1 MKKNR
6 LLVVFAA
13 LLNVLGM
20 WADGANLKLHFNFE
34 NATGGNV
41 KEVISG
47 GNIVGTLMNNAKVE
61 TMGKYHVLNLGSE
74 NGYFDMGEGT
84 GKVLAGC
91 SDFSISMYYYVNA
104 TQDITGLGNFLFT
117 FSNNPACTQTEGCYY
132 FYTLNTQRVGSSAA
146 GYGSE
151 KSVNA
156 TQVSPKG
163 NWVNVVYVQKGTEG
177 TLYVNGQKKASA
189 TSNKISEIFGTE
201 APKYNWIGRSPF
213 DNDVYL
219 KNTKVAD
226 IRIYDGALTGSEV
239 TQLALAA
246 DDYDNE
252 FRHGT
257 QGNLTTLNTTLKEA
271 STLING
277 DISIYTA
284 DAVAMLSDTYELIKA
299 KSEKE
304 TLSQFVIDEYV
315 ADLKAAIQNVKATQ
329 GMIFTDTELMP
340 AYDSS
345 RGFRH
350 PGGLHTNADFER
362 IKAQLAA
369 GNEKVTKAYN
379 ILKNAEFAQPT
390 CATWPVETIIR
401 GGSSG
406 QNYINA
412 ARGATIAYQNALRW
426 KIEGNEACAKH
437 AVDVLMAWANTC
449 KGIGG
454 DSNFALAGGLYGYE
468 FAQAAELMRD
478 YEGWKAKDFETF
490 KRWMLDLWYPTIMRF
505 QRSRNDTWRNWR
517 YDATHGGQRPGHYWS
532 NWGLCNTLALMS
544 VGILCND
551 VFIYNQ
557 AMSYYK
563 YDQAELAKANYPWPW
578 APENTET
585 DKYNG
590 GLNEYIDNLVP
601 HVAEYAGETGAYGKV
616 GQMQETG
623 RDQGHAQMAAGL
635 AVDICQ
641 TAWNQGDDL
650 YSYHDNR
657 IAAGLEFQAAYNFD
671 GRDDLPWV
679 NYHYTDCHSAWHQ
692 AWVQGGPNGGSR
704 GEMRPYWARVIG
716 HYEGVKG
723 VKMPFSE
730 IALEKMGIDGGPT
743 GAVSGPY
750 DHMGYSVLTCT
761 YDGIAD
767 EQHRPTLLTP
777 KMEYDGKIIDH
788 NELGG
793 LENNY
798 IINVNTALPKGKTV
812 KLMPQLPEGVVDTG
826 NWSWNTGE
834 TTKDITVTTDK
845 SFIYRATYT
854 NENGIKSEQMF
865 SIAVNADCTP
875 TTISSSIYCNDTWVG
890 ATEAVVPCGSNVTLN
905 VAGASGW
912 GDGKWSTG
920 QTGTS
925 ITLSSLISDKEIKG
939 QFINQGGLAQ
949 TITFRIHVKGLQPCA
964 LLNNRLVS
972 DSLDLIVN
980 QGDALVLYANAPEN
994 IVNVKYTWSNGTEGK
1009 YLDLTE
1015 GLTSGDYTL
1024 YITGENFDQKLTYHV
1039 MVMNE
1044 NYVVL
1049 EAGKYAIYDVENDAY
1064 LTYKNQGETMPS
1076 FTPLVKED
1084 GHYDASQVWIAEV
1097 KGATTK
1103 TPKYNFSCLI
1113 GGNTPYLN
1121 ATKMAKKAYFPYYI
1135 RGLIGSDHVAVR
1147 TLTKEEY
1154 WKANENGVLE
1164 TKGTAGLTQFPFVF
1178 IPVKD
1183 EELPTG
1189 ITNIGVSEKG
1199 ENINTQYY
1207 TVSGV
1212 QTNGKTKGVYIQKS
1226 TDNTGKVIIK
1236 KVIKR

>member
-1 MKKNR
+1 MKRFR
-6 LLVVFAA
+6 LLLMFVA
-13 LLNVLGM
+13 LLNALGI
-20 WADGANLKLHFNFE
+20 WAEEANLKLHFNFE
-34 NATGGNV
+34 NATGNAV
-41 KEVISG
+41 PEAVSG
-47 GNIVGTLMNNAKVE
+47 GTLKGTLQNNAKVE
-61 TMGKYHVLNLGSE
+61 KMGKYHVLNLGSA
-74 NGYFDMGEGT
+74 NGYFDMGAGA
-84 GKVLAGC
+84 GKVIAGC
-91 SDFSISMYYYVNA
+91 TNFTISMYYYVNA
-104 TQDITGLGNFLFT
+104 NQDISGLGNFLFT
-117 FSNNPACTQTEGCYY
+117 FSTQETCSSDAGCYY
-132 FYTLNTQRVGSSAA
+132 FYALNTQRFAASQA

-151 KSVNA
+151 SSVNA
-156 TQVSPKG
+156 NVVSAKG
-163 NWVNVVYVQKGTEG
+163 RWVSVVYVLDGSNG
-177 TLYVNGQKKASA
+177 TLYVDGQKMLTAPMPKGNE
-189 TSNKISEIFGTE
+189 TFSNT
-201 APKYNWIGRSPF
+201 APVYNWIGRSPF
-213 DNDVYL
+213 AGDAYL
-219 KNTKVAD
+219 ANTKVAD
-226 IRIYDGALTGSEV
+226 IRIYDKALTGGEV
-239 TQLALAA
+239 TRLALTA

-257 QGNLTTLNTTLKEA
+257 QGNLTKLNTTLEEA
-271 STLING
+271 STIIKG

-284 DAVAMLSDTYELIKA
+284 DAVAILSDTYEFIKA

-304 TLSQFVIDEYV
+304 TLSQFMIDEYV
-315 ADLKAAIQNVKATQ
+315 EVLKTTIQNVKATE
-329 GMIFTDTELMP
+329 GLVFTDTELMP
-340 AYDSS
+340 AYDSN

-390 CATWPVETIIR
+390 CATWPVENIIR
-401 GGSSG
+401 GGGSS

-437 AVDVLMAWANTC
+437 AVDVLMAWTNTC

-517 YDATHGGQRPGHYWS
+517 YDASHGGQRPGHYWS

-544 VGILCND
+544 VGILCDD

-671 GRDDLPWV
+671 GREDLPWA

-692 AWVQGGPNGGSR
+692 AWVQEGPNGGSR
-704 GEMRPYWARVIG
+704 GEIRPYWARVIG

-826 NWSWNTGE
+826 KWNWNTGE

-845 SFIYRATYT
+845 SFIYRAIYT

-875 TTISSSIYCNDTWVG
+875 TTVSSSIYSNDTWVG
-890 ATEAVVPCGSNVTLN
+890 TTEATVPCGSNVTLN

-964 LLNNRLVS
+964 LLNNRLVT
-972 DSLDLIVN
+972 DSLSLTAN
-980 QGDALVLYANAPEN
+980 SNDALVLYAKVPST
-994 IVNVKYTWSNGTEGK
+994 IVNAKYEWSNGCTSK
-1009 YLDLTE
+1009 YLDLGE
-1015 GLTSGDYTL
+1015 GLKSGDYTL
-1024 YITGENFDQKLTYHV
+1024 RVTGEGFDESMTFHV
-1039 MVMNE
+1039 LVIDEKFVN
-1044 NYVVL
+1044 L
-1049 EAGKYAIYDVENDAY
+1049 SAGNYAIHDWENDTY
-1064 LTYKNQGETMPS
+1064 LTYEEGMTMPKFES
-1076 FTPLVKED
+1076 LKGEID
-1084 GHYDASQVWIAEV
+1084 KYDNTQVWKVEPKVSSAYV
-1097 KGATTK
+1097 
-1103 TPKYNFSCLI
+1103 KYNFISLV
-1113 GGNTPYLN
+1113 GGSTPYLN
-1121 ATKMAKKAYFPYYI
+1121 ATKMQAKAYQPFYI
-1135 RGLIGSDHVAVR
+1135 RGLIGSNHVAIR
-1147 TLTKEEY
+1147 TLKKEEY
-1154 WKANENGVLE
+1154 WKVSEQGELN
-1164 TKGTAGLTQFPFVF
+1164 TKGQSGLSVFPFEF
-1178 IPVKD
+1178 IPVK
-1183 EELPTG
+1183 EG
-1189 ITNIGVSEKG
+1189 QITNGIQDIMDDMNAENVEYFTVAGV
-1199 ENINTQYY
+1199 
-1207 TVSGV
+1207 
-1212 QTNGKTKGVYIQKS
+1212 KTDAKAPGVYLKKYTTRS
-1226 TDNTGKVIIK
+1226 GKVVTK
-1236 KVIKR
+1236 KYSK

>member
-1 MKKNR
+1 MKRFR
-6 LLVVFAA
+6 LLLMFVA
-13 LLNVLGM
+13 LLNALGI
-20 WADGANLKLHFNFE
+20 WAEEANLKLHFNFE
-34 NATGGNV
+34 NATGNAV
-41 KEVISG
+41 PEAVSG
-47 GNIVGTLMNNAKVE
+47 GTLKGTLQNNAKVE
-61 TMGKYHVLNLGSE
+61 KMGKYHVLNLGSA
-74 NGYFDMGEGT
+74 NGYFDMGADA
-84 GKVLAGC
+84 GKVMAEC
-91 SDFSISMYYYVNA
+91 TNFTISMYYYVNA
-104 TQDITGLGNFLFT
+104 SQDISGLGNFLFT
-117 FSNNPACTQTEGCYY
+117 FSTQETCSSDAGCYY
-132 FYTLNTQRVGSSAA
+132 FYALNTQRFAASQA

-151 KSVNA
+151 SSVNA
-156 TQVSPKG
+156 NVVSAKG
-163 NWVNVVYVQKGTEG
+163 RWVSVVYVLDGSNG
-177 TLYVNGQKKASA
+177 TLYVDGQKMLTAPMPKGNE
-189 TSNKISEIFGTE
+189 TFSNT
-201 APKYNWIGRSPF
+201 APVYNWIGRSPF
-213 DNDVYL
+213 AGDAYL
-219 KNTKVAD
+219 ANTKVAD
-226 IRIYDGALTGSEV
+226 IRIYDKALTGGEV
-239 TQLALAA
+239 TRLALTA

-257 QGNLTTLNTTLKEA
+257 QGDLTKLNTTLEEA
-271 STLING
+271 STIIKG

-284 DAVAMLSDTYELIKA
+284 DAVAILSDTYEFIKA

-304 TLSQFVIDEYV
+304 TLSQFMIDEYV
-315 ADLKAAIQNVKATQ
+315 EVLKTTIQNVKATE
-329 GMIFTDTELMP
+329 GLVFTDTELMP
-340 AYDSS
+340 AYDSN

-390 CATWPVETIIR
+390 CATWPVENIIR
-401 GGSSG
+401 GGGSG

-517 YDATHGGQRPGHYWS
+517 YDASHGGQRPGHYWS

-544 VGILCND
+544 VGILCDD

-671 GRDDLPWV
+671 GREDLPWA

-692 AWVQGGPNGGSR
+692 AWVQEGPNGGSR
-704 GEMRPYWARVIG
+704 GEIRPYWARVIG

-826 NWSWNTGE
+826 KWNWNTGE

-845 SFIYRATYT
+845 SFIYRAIYT

-875 TTISSSIYCNDTWVG
+875 TTVSSSIYSNDTWVG
-890 ATEAVVPCGSNVTLN
+890 TTEATVPCGSNVTLN

-964 LLNNRLVS
+964 LLNNRLVT
-972 DSLDLIVN
+972 DSLSLTAN
-980 QGDALVLYANAPEN
+980 SNDALVLYAKVPST
-994 IVNVKYTWSNGTEGK
+994 IVNAKYEWSNGCTSK
-1009 YLDLTE
+1009 YLDLGE
-1015 GLTSGDYTL
+1015 GLESGDYTL
-1024 YITGENFDQKLTYHV
+1024 RVTGEGFDESMTFHV
-1039 MVMNE
+1039 LVIDEKFVN
-1044 NYVVL
+1044 L
-1049 EAGKYAIYDVENDAY
+1049 SAGNYAIHDWENDTY
-1064 LTYKNQGETMPS
+1064 LTYEEGMTMPKFES
-1076 FTPLVKED
+1076 LKGEID
-1084 GHYDASQVWIAEV
+1084 KYDNTQVWKVEPKVSSAYV
-1097 KGATTK
+1097 
-1103 TPKYNFSCLI
+1103 KYNFISLL
-1113 GGNTPYLN
+1113 GGSTPYLN
-1121 ATKMAKKAYFPYYI
+1121 ATKMQAKAYQPFYI
-1135 RGLIGSDHVAVR
+1135 RGLIGSNHVAIR
-1147 TLTKEEY
+1147 TLKKEEY
-1154 WKANENGVLE
+1154 WKVSEQGELD
-1164 TKGTAGLTQFPFVF
+1164 TKGQSGLSVFPFEF
-1178 IPVKD
+1178 IPVK
-1183 EELPTG
+1183 EG
-1189 ITNIGVSEKG
+1189 QITNGIQDVMDDMNAENVEYFTVAGV
-1199 ENINTQYY
+1199 
-1207 TVSGV
+1207 
-1212 QTNGKTKGVYIQKS
+1212 KTDAKAPGVYLKKYTTRS
-1226 TDNTGKVIIK
+1226 GKVVTK
-1236 KVIKR
+1236 KYSK

>member
-1 MKKNR
+1 MKRFR
-6 LLVVFAA
+6 LLLMFVA
-13 LLNVLGM
+13 LLNALGI
-20 WADGANLKLHFNFE
+20 WAEEANLKLHFNFE
-34 NATGGNV
+34 NATGNAV
-41 KEVISG
+41 PEAVSG
-47 GNIVGTLMNNAKVE
+47 GTLKGTLQNNAKVE
-61 TMGKYHVLNLGSE
+61 KMGKYHVLNLGSA
-74 NGYFDMGEGT
+74 NGYFDMGAGA
-84 GKVLAGC
+84 GKVMAGC
-91 SDFSISMYYYVNA
+91 TNFTISMYYYVNA
-104 TQDITGLGNFLFT
+104 NQDISGLGNFLFT
-117 FSNNPACTQTEGCYY
+117 FSTQETCSSDAGCYY
-132 FYTLNTQRVGSSAA
+132 FYALNSQRFAASQA

-151 KSVNA
+151 SSVNA
-156 TQVSPKG
+156 NVVSAKG
-163 NWVNVVYVQKGTEG
+163 HWVSVVYVLDGSNG
-177 TLYVNGQKKASA
+177 TLYVDGQKMLTAPMPKGNE
-189 TSNKISEIFGTE
+189 TFSNT
-201 APKYNWIGRSPF
+201 APVYNWIGRSPF
-213 DNDVYL
+213 AGDAYL
-219 KNTKVAD
+219 ANTKVAD
-226 IRIYDGALTGSEV
+226 IRIYDKALTGGEV
-239 TQLALAA
+239 TRLALTA

-257 QGNLTTLNTTLKEA
+257 QGDLTKLNTTLEEA
-271 STLING
+271 STIIKG

-284 DAVAMLSDTYELIKA
+284 DAVAILSNTYEFIKA

-304 TLSQFVIDEYV
+304 TLSQFMIDEYV
-315 ADLKAAIQNVKATQ
+315 EVLKTTIQNVKATE
-329 GMIFTDTELMP
+329 GLVFTDTELMP
-340 AYDSS
+340 AYDSN

-390 CATWPVETIIR
+390 CATWPVENIIR
-401 GGSSG
+401 GGGSS

-437 AVDVLMAWANTC
+437 AVDVLMAWTNTC

-517 YDATHGGQRPGHYWS
+517 YDASHGGQRPGHYWS

-544 VGILCND
+544 VGILCDD

-671 GRDDLPWV
+671 GREDLPWA

-692 AWVQGGPNGGSR
+692 AWVQEGPNGGSR
-704 GEMRPYWARVIG
+704 GEIRPYWARVIG

-826 NWSWNTGE
+826 KWNWNTGE

-845 SFIYRATYT
+845 SFIYRAIYT

-875 TTISSSIYCNDTWVG
+875 TTVSSSIYSNDTWVG
-890 ATEAVVPCGSNVTLN
+890 TTEATVPCGSNVTLN

-964 LLNNRLVS
+964 LLNNRLVT
-972 DSLDLIVN
+972 DSLSLTAN
-980 QGDALVLYANAPEN
+980 SNDALVLYAKVPST
-994 IVNVKYTWSNGTEGK
+994 IVNAKYEWSNGCTSK
-1009 YLDLTE
+1009 YLDLGE
-1015 GLTSGDYTL
+1015 GLKSGDYTL
-1024 YITGENFDQKLTYHV
+1024 RVTGEGFDESMTFHV
-1039 MVMNE
+1039 LVIDEKFVN
-1044 NYVVL
+1044 L
-1049 EAGKYAIYDVENDAY
+1049 SAGNYAIHDWENDTY
-1064 LTYKNQGETMPS
+1064 LTYEEGMTMPKFES
-1076 FTPLVKED
+1076 LKGEID
-1084 GHYDASQVWIAEV
+1084 KYDNTQVWKVEPKVSSAYV
-1097 KGATTK
+1097 
-1103 TPKYNFSCLI
+1103 KYNFISLV
-1113 GGNTPYLN
+1113 GGSTPYLN
-1121 ATKMAKKAYFPYYI
+1121 ATKMQAKAYQPFYI
-1135 RGLIGSDHVAVR
+1135 RGLIGSNHVAIR
-1147 TLTKEEY
+1147 TLKKEEY
-1154 WKANENGVLE
+1154 WKVSEQGELN
-1164 TKGTAGLTQFPFVF
+1164 TKGQSGLSVFPFEF
-1178 IPVKD
+1178 IPVK
-1183 EELPTG
+1183 EG
-1189 ITNIGVSEKG
+1189 QITNGIQDIMDDMNAENVEYFTVAGV
-1199 ENINTQYY
+1199 
-1207 TVSGV
+1207 
-1212 QTNGKTKGVYIQKS
+1212 KTDAKAPGVYLKKYTTRS
-1226 TDNTGKVIIK
+1226 GKVVTK
-1236 KVIKR
+1236 KYSK

>member
-1 MKKNR
+1 MKRFR
-6 LLVVFAA
+6 LLLMFVA
-13 LLNVLGM
+13 LFNALGI
-20 WADGANLKLHFNFE
+20 WAEEANLKLHFDFE
-34 NATGGNV
+34 NATGNAV
-41 KEVISG
+41 PEAVSG
-47 GNIVGTLMNNAKVE
+47 GTLKGTLRNNAKVE
-61 TMGKYHVLNLGSE
+61 KMGKYHVLNLGSA
-74 NGYFDMGEGT
+74 NGYFDMGAGA
-84 GKVLAGC
+84 GKVMAGC
-91 SDFSISMYYYVNA
+91 TNFTISMYYYVNA
-104 TQDITGLGNFLFT
+104 NQNISGLGNFLFT
-117 FSNNPACTQTEGCYY
+117 FSTQETCSSSAGCYY
-132 FYTLNTQRVGSSAA
+132 FYTLNSQRFAASQA
-146 GYGSE
+146 GYGAERST
-151 KSVNA
+151 NA
-156 TQVSPKG
+156 NVVSTKG
-163 NWVNVVYVQKGTEG
+163 RWVSVVYVLDGNNG
-177 TLYVNGQKKASA
+177 TLYVDGQKLL
-189 TSNKISEIFGTE
+189 T
-201 APKYNWIGRSPF
+201 APMPKGNETFSDTAPIYNWIGRSPF
-213 DNDVYL
+213 AGDAYL
-219 KNTKVAD
+219 ANTMVAD
-226 IRIYDGALTGSEV
+226 IRIYDKALTGGEV
-239 TQLALAA
+239 TRLALTA

-257 QGNLTTLNTTLKEA
+257 QGDLTKLNTTLEEA
-271 STLING
+271 STIIKG

-284 DAVAMLSDTYELIKA
+284 DAVAILSDTYEFIKA

-304 TLSQFVIDEYV
+304 TLSQFMIDEYV
-315 ADLKAAIQNVKATQ
+315 EVLKTTIQNVKATE
-329 GMIFTDTELMP
+329 GLVFTDTELMP
-340 AYDSS
+340 AYDSN

-401 GGSSG
+401 GGGSG

-517 YDATHGGQRPGHYWS
+517 YDASHGGQRPGHYWS

-544 VGILCND
+544 VGILCDD

-671 GRDDLPWV
+671 GRENLPWA

-692 AWVQGGPNGGSR
+692 AWVQEGPNGGSR
-704 GEMRPYWARVIG
+704 GEIRPYWARVIG

-826 NWSWNTGE
+826 KWNWNTGE

-845 SFIYRATYT
+845 SFIYRAIYT

-875 TTISSSIYCNDTWVG
+875 TTVSSSIYSNDTWVG
-890 ATEAVVPCGSNVTLN
+890 TTEATVPCGSNVTLN

-964 LLNNRLVS
+964 LLNNRLVT
-972 DSLDLIVN
+972 DSLSLTAN
-980 QGDALVLYANAPEN
+980 SNDALVLYAKVPST
-994 IVNVKYTWSNGTEGK
+994 IVNAKYEWSNGCTSK
-1009 YLDLTE
+1009 YLDLGE
-1015 GLTSGDYTL
+1015 GLESGDYTL
-1024 YITGENFDQKLTYHV
+1024 RVTGEGFDESMTFHV
-1039 MVMNE
+1039 LVIDEKFVN
-1044 NYVVL
+1044 L
-1049 EAGKYAIYDVENDAY
+1049 SAGNYAIHDWENDTY
-1064 LTYKNQGETMPS
+1064 LTYEEGMTKPKFESLRGEID
-1076 FTPLVKED
+1076 K
-1084 GHYDASQVWIAEV
+1084 YDNTQVWKVEPKVSSAYV
-1097 KGATTK
+1097 
-1103 TPKYNFSCLI
+1103 KYNFISLV
-1113 GGNTPYLN
+1113 GGSTPYLN
-1121 ATKMAKKAYFPYYI
+1121 ATKMQAKAYQPFYI
-1135 RGLIGSDHVAVR
+1135 RGLIGSNHVAIR
-1147 TLTKEEY
+1147 TLKKEEY
-1154 WKANENGVLE
+1154 WKVNEQGELN
-1164 TKGTAGLTQFPFVF
+1164 TKGQSGLSVFPFEF
-1178 IPVKD
+1178 IPVK
-1183 EELPTG
+1183 EG
-1189 ITNIGVSEKG
+1189 QITNGIQDVMDDMNAENVEYFTVAGV
-1199 ENINTQYY
+1199 
-1207 TVSGV
+1207 
-1212 QTNGKTKGVYIQKS
+1212 KTDAKAPGVYLKKYTTRS
-1226 TDNTGKVIIK
+1226 GKVVTQK
-1236 KVIKR
+1236 YSK

>member
-1 MKKNR
+1 MKRFR
-6 LLVVFAA
+6 LLLMFVA
-13 LLNVLGM
+13 LLNALGI
-20 WADGANLKLHFNFE
+20 WAEEANLKLHFNFE
-34 NATGGNV
+34 NATGNAV
-41 KEVISG
+41 PEAVSG
-47 GNIVGTLMNNAKVE
+47 GTLKGTLQNNAKVE
-61 TMGKYHVLNLGSE
+61 KMGKYHVLNLGSA
-74 NGYFDMGEGT
+74 NGYFDMGAGA
-84 GKVLAGC
+84 GKVIAGC
-91 SDFSISMYYYVNA
+91 TNFTISMYYYVNA
-104 TQDITGLGNFLFT
+104 NQDISGLGNFLFT
-117 FSNNPACTQTEGCYY
+117 FSTQETCSSDAGCYY
-132 FYTLNTQRVGSSAA
+132 FYALNTQRFAASQA

-151 KSVNA
+151 SSVNA
-156 TQVSPKG
+156 NVVSAKG
-163 NWVNVVYVQKGTEG
+163 RWVSVVYVLDGNNG
-177 TLYVNGQKKASA
+177 TLYVDGQKMLTAPMPKGNE
-189 TSNKISEIFGTE
+189 TFSNT
-201 APKYNWIGRSPF
+201 APVYNWIGRSPF
-213 DNDVYL
+213 AGDAYL
-219 KNTKVAD
+219 ANTKVAD
-226 IRIYDGALTGSEV
+226 IRIYDKALTGGEV
-239 TQLALAA
+239 TRLALTA

-257 QGNLTTLNTTLKEA
+257 QGNLTKLNTTLEEA
-271 STLING
+271 STIIKG

-284 DAVAMLSDTYELIKA
+284 DAVAILSNTYEFIKA

-304 TLSQFVIDEYV
+304 TLSQFMIDEYV
-315 ADLKAAIQNVKATQ
+315 EVLKTTIQNVKATE
-329 GMIFTDTELMP
+329 GLVFTDTELMP
-340 AYDSS
+340 AYDSN

-401 GGSSG
+401 GGGSG

-517 YDATHGGQRPGHYWS
+517 YDASHGGQRPGHYWS

-544 VGILCND
+544 VGILCDD

-671 GRDDLPWV
+671 GREDLPWA

-692 AWVQGGPNGGSR
+692 AWVQEGPNGGSR
-704 GEMRPYWARVIG
+704 GEIRPYWARVIG

-826 NWSWNTGE
+826 KWNWNTGE

-845 SFIYRATYT
+845 SFIYRAKYT

-875 TTISSSIYCNDTWVG
+875 TTVSSSIYCNDTWVG
-890 ATEAVVPCGSNVTLN
+890 TTEATVPCGSNVTLN
-905 VAGASGW
+905 IAGASGW

-964 LLNNRLVS
+964 LLNNRLVT
-972 DSLDLIVN
+972 DSLSLTAN
-980 QGDALVLYANAPEN
+980 SNDALVLYAKVPST
-994 IVNVKYTWSNGTEGK
+994 IVNAKYEWSNGCTSK
-1009 YLDLTE
+1009 YLDLGE
-1015 GLTSGDYTL
+1015 GLESGDYTL
-1024 YITGENFDQKLTYHV
+1024 RVTGEGFDESMTFHV
-1039 MVMNE
+1039 MVIDEKFVN
-1044 NYVVL
+1044 L
-1049 EAGKYAIYDVENDAY
+1049 SAGNYAIHDWENDTY
-1064 LTYKNQGETMPS
+1064 LTYEEGMTMPKFES
-1076 FTPLVKED
+1076 LKGEID
-1084 GHYDASQVWIAEV
+1084 KYDNTQVWKVEPKVSSAYV
-1097 KGATTK
+1097 
-1103 TPKYNFSCLI
+1103 KYNFISLV
-1113 GGNTPYLN
+1113 GGSSPYLN
-1121 ATKMAKKAYFPYYI
+1121 ATKMQAKAYLPFYI
-1135 RGLIGSDHVAVR
+1135 RGLIGSNHVAIR
-1147 TLTKEEY
+1147 TLKKEEY
-1154 WKANENGVLE
+1154 WKVNEQGELN
-1164 TKGTAGLTQFPFVF
+1164 TKGQSGLSVFPFEF
-1178 IPVKD
+1178 IPVK
-1183 EELPTG
+1183 EG
-1189 ITNIGVSEKG
+1189 QITNGIQDVMDDMNAENVEYFTVAGV
-1199 ENINTQYY
+1199 
-1207 TVSGV
+1207 
-1212 QTNGKTKGVYIQKS
+1212 KTDAKAPGVYLKKYTTRS
-1226 TDNTGKVIIK
+1226 GKVVTK
-1236 KVIKR
+1236 KYSK

>member
-1 MKKNR
+1 MKRFR
-6 LLVVFAA
+6 LLLMFVA
-13 LLNVLGM
+13 LLNALGI
-20 WADGANLKLHFNFE
+20 WAEEANLKLHFNFE
-34 NATGGNV
+34 NVTGNAV
-41 KEVISG
+41 PEAVSG
-47 GNIVGTLMNNAKVE
+47 GTLKGTLQNNAKVE
-61 TMGKYHVLNLGSE
+61 KMGKYHVLNLGSA
-74 NGYFDMGEGT
+74 NGYFDMGAGA
-84 GKVLAGC
+84 GKVMAGC
-91 SDFSISMYYYVNA
+91 TNFTISMYYYVNA
-104 TQDITGLGNFLFT
+104 NQNISGLGNFLFT
-117 FSNNPACTQTEGCYY
+117 FSTQETCSSSAGCYY
-132 FYTLNTQRVGSSAA
+132 FYAVNTQRFAASQA

-151 KSVNA
+151 SSVNA
-156 TQVSPKG
+156 NVVSAKG
-163 NWVNVVYVQKGTEG
+163 RWVSVVYVLDGNNG
-177 TLYVNGQKKASA
+177 TLYVDGQKML
-189 TSNKISEIFGTE
+189 T
-201 APKYNWIGRSPF
+201 APMPKGNETFSDTAPVYNWIGRSPF
-213 DNDVYL
+213 AGDAYL
-219 KNTKVAD
+219 ANTKVAD
-226 IRIYDGALTGSEV
+226 IRIYDKALTGGEV
-239 TQLALAA
+239 TRLALTA

-257 QGNLTTLNTTLKEA
+257 QGDLTKLNTTLEEA
-271 STLING
+271 STIIKG

-284 DAVAMLSDTYELIKA
+284 DAVAILSDTYEFIKA

-304 TLSQFVIDEYV
+304 TLSQFMIDEYV
-315 ADLKAAIQNVKATQ
+315 EVLKTTIQNVKATE
-329 GMIFTDTELMP
+329 GLVFTDTELMP
-340 AYDSS
+340 AYDSN

-401 GGSSG
+401 GGGSG

-517 YDATHGGQRPGHYWS
+517 YDASHGGQRPGHYWS
-532 NWGLCNTLALMS
+532 NWGLCNALALMS
-544 VGILCND
+544 VGILCDD

-671 GRDDLPWV
+671 GREDLPWA

-692 AWVQGGPNGGSR
+692 AWVQEGPNGGSR
-704 GEMRPYWARVIG
+704 GEIRPYWARVIG

-826 NWSWNTGE
+826 KWNWNTGE

-845 SFIYRATYT
+845 SFIYRAIYT

-875 TTISSSIYCNDTWVG
+875 TTVSSSIYSNDTWVG
-890 ATEAVVPCGSNVTLN
+890 TTEATVPCGSNVTLN

-964 LLNNRLVS
+964 LLNNRLVT
-972 DSLDLIVN
+972 DSLSLTAN
-980 QGDALVLYANAPEN
+980 SNDALVLYAKVPST
-994 IVNVKYTWSNGTEGK
+994 IVNAKYEWSNGCTSK
-1009 YLDLTE
+1009 YLDLGE
-1015 GLTSGDYTL
+1015 GLKSGDYTL
-1024 YITGENFDQKLTYHV
+1024 RVTGEGFDESMTFHV
-1039 MVMNE
+1039 LVIDEKFVN
-1044 NYVVL
+1044 L
-1049 EAGKYAIYDVENDAY
+1049 SAGNYAIHDWENDTY
-1064 LTYKNQGETMPS
+1064 LTYEEGMTMPKFES
-1076 FTPLVKED
+1076 LKGEID
-1084 GHYDASQVWIAEV
+1084 KYDNTQVWKVEPKVSSAYV
-1097 KGATTK
+1097 
-1103 TPKYNFSCLI
+1103 KYNFISLV
-1113 GGNTPYLN
+1113 GGSTPYLN
-1121 ATKMAKKAYFPYYI
+1121 ATKMQAKAYQPFYI
-1135 RGLIGSDHVAVR
+1135 RGLIGSNHVAIR
-1147 TLTKEEY
+1147 TLKKEEY
-1154 WKANENGVLE
+1154 WKVNEQGELN
-1164 TKGTAGLTQFPFVF
+1164 TKGQSGLSVFPFEF
-1178 IPVKD
+1178 IPVK
-1183 EELPTG
+1183 EG
-1189 ITNIGVSEKG
+1189 QITNGIQDVMDDMNAENVEYFTVAGV
-1199 ENINTQYY
+1199 
-1207 TVSGV
+1207 
-1212 QTNGKTKGVYIQKS
+1212 KTDAKAPGVYLKKYTTRS
-1226 TDNTGKVIIK
+1226 GKVITK
-1236 KVIKR
+1236 KYSK

>member
-1 MKKNR
+1 MKRFR
-6 LLVVFAA
+6 LLLMFVA
-13 LLNVLGM
+13 LLNALGI
-20 WADGANLKLHFNFE
+20 WAEEANLKLHFNFE
-34 NATGGNV
+34 NATGNAV
-41 KEVISG
+41 PEAVSG
-47 GNIVGTLMNNAKVE
+47 GTLKGTLQNNAKVE
-61 TMGKYHVLNLGSE
+61 KMGKYHVLNLGSA
-74 NGYFDMGEGT
+74 NGYFDMGAGA
-84 GKVLAGC
+84 GKVIAGC
-91 SDFSISMYYYVNA
+91 TNFTISMYYYVNA
-104 TQDITGLGNFLFT
+104 NQDISGLGNFLFT
-117 FSNNPACTQTEGCYY
+117 FSTQETCSSDAGCYY
-132 FYTLNTQRVGSSAA
+132 FYALNTQRFAASQA

-151 KSVNA
+151 SSVNA
-156 TQVSPKG
+156 NVVSAKG
-163 NWVNVVYVQKGTEG
+163 RWVSVVYVLDGNNG
-177 TLYVNGQKKASA
+177 TLYVDGQKMLTAPMPKGNE
-189 TSNKISEIFGTE
+189 TFSNT
-201 APKYNWIGRSPF
+201 APVYNWIGRSPF
-213 DNDVYL
+213 AGDAYL
-219 KNTKVAD
+219 ANTMVAD
-226 IRIYDGALTGSEV
+226 IRIYDKALTGGEV
-239 TQLALAA
+239 TRLALTA
-246 DDYDNE
+246 DDYDKE

-257 QGNLTTLNTTLKEA
+257 QGDLTKLNTTLEEA
-271 STLING
+271 STIIKG

-284 DAVAMLSDTYELIKA
+284 DAVAILSNTYEFIKA

-304 TLSQFVIDEYV
+304 TLSQFMIDEYV
-315 ADLKAAIQNVKATQ
+315 EVLKTTIQNVKATE
-329 GMIFTDTELMP
+329 GLVFTDTELMP
-340 AYDSS
+340 AYDSN

-401 GGSSG
+401 GGGSG

-517 YDATHGGQRPGHYWS
+517 YDASHGGQRPGHYWS

-544 VGILCND
+544 VGILCDD

-563 YDQAELAKANYPWPW
+563 YDQAVLAKANYPWPW

-671 GRDDLPWV
+671 GREDLPWV

-692 AWVQGGPNGGSR
+692 AWVQEGPNGGSR
-704 GEMRPYWARVIG
+704 GEIRPYWARVIG

-826 NWSWNTGE
+826 KWNWNTGE

-845 SFIYRATYT
+845 SFIYRAIYT

-875 TTISSSIYCNDTWVG
+875 TTVSSSIYCNDTWVG
-890 ATEAVVPCGSNVTLN
+890 TTEATVPCGSNVTLN
-905 VAGASGW
+905 IAGASGW

-964 LLNNRLVS
+964 LLNNRLVT
-972 DSLDLIVN
+972 DSLSLTAN
-980 QGDALVLYANAPEN
+980 SNDALVLYAKVPST
-994 IVNVKYTWSNGTEGK
+994 IVNAKYEWSNGCTSK
-1009 YLDLTE
+1009 YLDLGE
-1015 GLTSGDYTL
+1015 GLESGDYTL
-1024 YITGENFDQKLTYHV
+1024 RVTGEGFDESMTFHV
-1039 MVMNE
+1039 MVIDEKFVN
-1044 NYVVL
+1044 L
-1049 EAGKYAIYDVENDAY
+1049 SAGNYAIHDWENDTY
-1064 LTYKNQGETMPS
+1064 LTYEEGMTMPKFES
-1076 FTPLVKED
+1076 LKGEID
-1084 GHYDASQVWIAEV
+1084 KYDNTQVWKVEPKVSSAYV
-1097 KGATTK
+1097 
-1103 TPKYNFSCLI
+1103 KYNFISLV
-1113 GGNTPYLN
+1113 GGSSPYLN
-1121 ATKMAKKAYFPYYI
+1121 ATKMQAKAYLPFYI
-1135 RGLIGSDHVAVR
+1135 RGLIGSNHVAIR
-1147 TLTKEEY
+1147 TLKKEEY
-1154 WKANENGVLE
+1154 WKVNEQGELN
-1164 TKGTAGLTQFPFVF
+1164 TKGQSGLSVFPFEF
-1178 IPVKD
+1178 IPVK
-1183 EELPTG
+1183 EG
-1189 ITNIGVSEKG
+1189 QITNGIQDVMDDMNAENVEYFTVAGV
-1199 ENINTQYY
+1199 
-1207 TVSGV
+1207 
-1212 QTNGKTKGVYIQKS
+1212 KTDAKAPGVYLKKYTTRS
-1226 TDNTGKVIIK
+1226 GKVVTK
-1236 KVIKR
+1236 KYSK

>member
-1 MKKNR
+1 MKRFR
-6 LLVVFAA
+6 LLLMFVA
-13 LLNVLGM
+13 LLNALGI
-20 WADGANLKLHFNFE
+20 WAEEANLKLHFNFE
-34 NATGGNV
+34 NATGNAV
-41 KEVISG
+41 PEAVSG
-47 GNIVGTLMNNAKVE
+47 GTLKGTLQNNAKVE
-61 TMGKYHVLNLGSE
+61 KMGKYHVLNLGSA
-74 NGYFDMGEGT
+74 NGYFDMGAGA
-84 GKVLAGC
+84 GKVMAGC
-91 SDFSISMYYYVNA
+91 TNFTISMYYYVNA
-104 TQDITGLGNFLFT
+104 NQDISGLGNFLFT
-117 FSNNPACTQTEGCYY
+117 FSTQETCSSDAGCYY
-132 FYTLNTQRVGSSAA
+132 FYALNTQRFAASQA

-151 KSVNA
+151 SSVNA
-156 TQVSPKG
+156 NVVSTKG
-163 NWVNVVYVQKGTEG
+163 RWVSVVYVQDGSNG
-177 TLYVNGQKKASA
+177 TLYVDGQKMLTAPMPKGNE
-189 TSNKISEIFGTE
+189 TFSNT
-201 APKYNWIGRSPF
+201 APVYNWIGRSPF
-213 DNDVYL
+213 AGDAYL
-219 KNTKVAD
+219 ANTMVAD
-226 IRIYDGALTGSEV
+226 IRIYDKALTGGEV
-239 TQLALAA
+239 TRLALTA

-257 QGNLTTLNTTLKEA
+257 QGDLTKLNTTLEEA
-271 STLING
+271 STIIKG

-284 DAVAMLSDTYELIKA
+284 DAVAILSDTYEFIKA

-304 TLSQFVIDEYV
+304 TLSQFMIDEYV
-315 ADLKAAIQNVKATQ
+315 EVLKTTIQNVKATE
-329 GMIFTDTELMP
+329 GLVFTDTELMP
-340 AYDSS
+340 AYDSN

-401 GGSSG
+401 GGGSG

-517 YDATHGGQRPGHYWS
+517 YDASHGGQRPGHYWS

-544 VGILCND
+544 VGILCDD

-671 GRDDLPWV
+671 GREDLPWA

-692 AWVQGGPNGGSR
+692 AWVQEGPNGGSR
-704 GEMRPYWARVIG
+704 GEIRPYWARVIG

-826 NWSWNTGE
+826 KWNWNTGE

-845 SFIYRATYT
+845 SFIYRAIYT

-875 TTISSSIYCNDTWVG
+875 TTVSSSIYSNDTWVG
-890 ATEAVVPCGSNVTLN
+890 TTEATVPCGSNVTLN

-964 LLNNRLVS
+964 LLNNRLVT
-972 DSLDLIVN
+972 DSLSLMAN
-980 QGDALVLYANAPEN
+980 SNDALVLYAKVPST
-994 IVNVKYTWSNGTEGK
+994 IVNAKYEWSNGCTSK
-1009 YLDLTE
+1009 YLDLGE
-1015 GLTSGDYTL
+1015 GLKSGDYTL
-1024 YITGENFDQKLTYHV
+1024 RVIGEGFDESMTFHV
-1039 MVMNE
+1039 LVIDEKFVN
-1044 NYVVL
+1044 L
-1049 EAGKYAIYDVENDAY
+1049 SAGNYAIHDWENDTY
-1064 LTYKNQGETMPS
+1064 LTYEEGMTMPKFES
-1076 FTPLVKED
+1076 LRGEIDK
-1084 GHYDASQVWIAEV
+1084 YDNTQVWKVEPKVSSAYV
-1097 KGATTK
+1097 
-1103 TPKYNFSCLI
+1103 KYNFISLV
-1113 GGNTPYLN
+1113 GGSTPYLN
-1121 ATKMAKKAYFPYYI
+1121 ATKMQAKAYQPFYI
-1135 RGLIGSDHVAVR
+1135 RGLIGSNHVAIR
-1147 TLTKEEY
+1147 TLKKEEY
-1154 WKANENGVLE
+1154 WKVNEQGELN
-1164 TKGTAGLTQFPFVF
+1164 TKGQSGLSVFPFEF
-1178 IPVKD
+1178 IPVK
-1183 EELPTG
+1183 EG
-1189 ITNIGVSEKG
+1189 QITNGIQDVMDDMNAENVEYFTVAGV
-1199 ENINTQYY
+1199 
-1207 TVSGV
+1207 
-1212 QTNGKTKGVYIQKS
+1212 KTDAKAPGVYLKKYTTRS
-1226 TDNTGKVIIK
+1226 GKVVTK
-1236 KVIKR
+1236 KYSK

>member
-1 MKKNR
+1 MKRFR
-6 LLVVFAA
+6 LLLMFVA
-13 LLNVLGM
+13 LLNALGI
-20 WADGANLKLHFNFE
+20 WAEEANLKLHFNFE
-34 NATGGNV
+34 NATGNAV
-41 KEVISG
+41 PEAVSG
-47 GNIVGTLMNNAKVE
+47 GTLKGTLQNNAKVE
-61 TMGKYHVLNLGSE
+61 KMGKYHVLNLGSA
-74 NGYFDMGEGT
+74 NGYFDMGAGA
-84 GKVLAGC
+84 GKVMAGC
-91 SDFSISMYYYVNA
+91 TNFTISMYYYVNA
-104 TQDITGLGNFLFT
+104 NQNISGLGNFLFT
-117 FSNNPACTQTEGCYY
+117 FSTQETCSSSAGCYY
-132 FYTLNTQRVGSSAA
+132 FYTLNSQRFAASQA

-156 TQVSPKG
+156 NVVSAKG
-163 NWVNVVYVQKGTEG
+163 RWVSVVYVLDGSNG
-177 TLYVNGQKKASA
+177 TLYVDGQKMLTAPMPKGNE
-189 TSNKISEIFGTE
+189 TFSNT
-201 APKYNWIGRSPF
+201 APVYNWIGRSPF
-213 DNDVYL
+213 AGDAYL
-219 KNTKVAD
+219 ANTKVAD
-226 IRIYDGALTGSEV
+226 IRIYDKALTGGEV
-239 TQLALAA
+239 TRLALTA

-257 QGNLTTLNTTLKEA
+257 QGDLTKLNTTLEEA
-271 STLING
+271 STIIKG

-284 DAVAMLSDTYELIKA
+284 DAVAILSDTYEFIKA

-304 TLSQFVIDEYV
+304 TLSQFMIDEYV
-315 ADLKAAIQNVKATQ
+315 EVLKTTIQNVKATE
-329 GMIFTDTELMP
+329 GLVFTDTELMP
-340 AYDSS
+340 AYDSN

-401 GGSSG
+401 GGGSG

-517 YDATHGGQRPGHYWS
+517 YDASHGGQRPGHYWS

-544 VGILCND
+544 VGILCDD

-671 GRDDLPWV
+671 GREDLPWA

-692 AWVQGGPNGGSR
+692 AWVQEGPNGGSR
-704 GEMRPYWARVIG
+704 GEIRPYWARVIG

-826 NWSWNTGE
+826 KWNWNTGE

-845 SFIYRATYT
+845 SFIYRAIYT

-875 TTISSSIYCNDTWVG
+875 TTVSSSIYSNDTWVG
-890 ATEAVVPCGSNVTLN
+890 TTEATVPCGSNVTLN

-964 LLNNRLVS
+964 LLNNRLVT
-972 DSLDLIVN
+972 DSLSLTAN
-980 QGDALVLYANAPEN
+980 SNDALVLYAKVPST
-994 IVNVKYTWSNGTEGK
+994 IVNAKYEWSNGCTSK
-1009 YLDLTE
+1009 YLDLGE
-1015 GLTSGDYTL
+1015 GLESGDYTL
-1024 YITGENFDQKLTYHV
+1024 RVTGEGFDESMTFHV
-1039 MVMNE
+1039 LVIDEKFVN
-1044 NYVVL
+1044 L
-1049 EAGKYAIYDVENDAY
+1049 SAGNYAIHDWENDTY
-1064 LTYKNQGETMPS
+1064 LTYEEGMTMPKFES
-1076 FTPLVKED
+1076 LKGEID
-1084 GHYDASQVWIAEV
+1084 KYDNTQVWKVEPKVSSAYV
-1097 KGATTK
+1097 
-1103 TPKYNFSCLI
+1103 KYNFISLV
-1113 GGNTPYLN
+1113 GGSTPYLN
-1121 ATKMAKKAYFPYYI
+1121 ATKMQAKAYQPFYI
-1135 RGLIGSDHVAVR
+1135 RGLIGSNHVAIR
-1147 TLTKEEY
+1147 TLKKEEY
-1154 WKANENGVLE
+1154 WKVNEQGELN
-1164 TKGTAGLTQFPFVF
+1164 TKGQSGLSVFPFEF
-1178 IPVKD
+1178 IPVK
-1183 EELPTG
+1183 EG
-1189 ITNIGVSEKG
+1189 QITNGIQDVMDDMNAENVEYFTVAGV
-1199 ENINTQYY
+1199 
-1207 TVSGV
+1207 
-1212 QTNGKTKGVYIQKS
+1212 KTDAKAPGVYLKKYTTRS
-1226 TDNTGKVIIK
+1226 GKVVTK
-1236 KVIKR
+1236 KYSK

>member
-1 MKKNR
+1 MKRFR
-6 LLVVFAA
+6 LLLMFVA
-13 LLNVLGM
+13 LLNALGI
-20 WADGANLKLHFNFE
+20 WAEEANLKLHFNFE
-34 NATGGNV
+34 NATGNAV
-41 KEVISG
+41 PEAVSG
-47 GNIVGTLMNNAKVE
+47 GTLKGTLQNNAKVE
-61 TMGKYHVLNLGSE
+61 KMGKYHVLNLGSA
-74 NGYFDMGEGT
+74 NGYFDMGAGA
-84 GKVLAGC
+84 GKVIAGC
-91 SDFSISMYYYVNA
+91 TNFTISMYYYVNA
-104 TQDITGLGNFLFT
+104 NQDISGLGNFLFT
-117 FSNNPACTQTEGCYY
+117 FSTQETCSSDAGCYY
-132 FYTLNTQRVGSSAA
+132 FYALNSQRFAASQA

-151 KSVNA
+151 SSVNA
-156 TQVSPKG
+156 NVVSAKG
-163 NWVNVVYVQKGTEG
+163 RWVSVVYVLDGSNG
-177 TLYVNGQKKASA
+177 TLYVDGQKMLTAPMPKGNETFSN
-189 TSNKISEIFGTE
+189 TSPI
-201 APKYNWIGRSPF
+201 YNWIGRSPF
-213 DNDVYL
+213 AGDAYL
-219 KNTKVAD
+219 ANTKVAD
-226 IRIYDGALTGSEV
+226 IRIYDKALTGGEV
-239 TQLALAA
+239 TRLALTA

-257 QGNLTTLNTTLKEA
+257 QGDLTKLNTTLEEA
-271 STLING
+271 STIIKG

-284 DAVAMLSDTYELIKA
+284 DAVAILSDTYEFIKA

-304 TLSQFVIDEYV
+304 TLSQFMIDEYV
-315 ADLKAAIQNVKATQ
+315 EVLKTTIQNVKATE
-329 GMIFTDTELMP
+329 GLVFTDTELMP
-340 AYDSS
+340 AYDSN

-390 CATWPVETIIR
+390 CATWLVETIIR
-401 GGSSG
+401 GGGSG

-517 YDATHGGQRPGHYWS
+517 YDASHGGQRPGHYWS

-544 VGILCND
+544 VGILCDD

-671 GRDDLPWV
+671 GREDLPWA

-692 AWVQGGPNGGSR
+692 AWVQEGPNGGSR
-704 GEMRPYWARVIG
+704 GEIRPYWARVIG

-777 KMEYDGKIIDH
+777 RMEYDGKIIDH

-826 NWSWNTGE
+826 KWNWNTGE
-834 TTKDITVTTDK
+834 TTKDITITTDK
-845 SFIYRATYT
+845 SFIYRAIYT

-875 TTISSSIYCNDTWVG
+875 TTVSSSIYSNDIWVG
-890 ATEAVVPCGSNVTLN
+890 TTEATVPCGSNVTLN

-964 LLNNRLVS
+964 LLNNRLVT
-972 DSLDLIVN
+972 DSLSLTAN
-980 QGDALVLYANAPEN
+980 SNDALVLYAKIPST
-994 IVNVKYTWSNGTEGK
+994 IVNAKYEWSNGCTSK
-1009 YLDLTE
+1009 YLDLGE
-1015 GLTSGDYTL
+1015 GLESGDYTL
-1024 YITGENFDQKLTYHV
+1024 RVTGEGFDESMTFHV
-1039 MVMNE
+1039 LVIDEKFVN
-1044 NYVVL
+1044 L
-1049 EAGKYAIYDVENDAY
+1049 SAGSYAIHDWENDTY
-1064 LTYKNQGETMPS
+1064 LTYEEGMTMPKFES
-1076 FTPLVKED
+1076 LKGEID
-1084 GHYDASQVWIAEV
+1084 KYDNTQVWKVEPKVSSAYV
-1097 KGATTK
+1097 
-1103 TPKYNFSCLI
+1103 KYNFISLV
-1113 GGNTPYLN
+1113 GGSTPYLN
-1121 ATKMAKKAYFPYYI
+1121 ATKMQAKAYQPFYI
-1135 RGLIGSDHVAVR
+1135 RGLIGSNHVAIR
-1147 TLTKEEY
+1147 TLKKEEY
-1154 WKANENGVLE
+1154 WKVNEQGELN
-1164 TKGTAGLTQFPFVF
+1164 TKGQSGLSVFPFEF
-1178 IPVKD
+1178 IPVK
-1183 EELPTG
+1183 EG
-1189 ITNIGVSEKG
+1189 QITNGIQDVMDDMNAENVEYFTVAGV
-1199 ENINTQYY
+1199 
-1207 TVSGV
+1207 
-1212 QTNGKTKGVYIQKS
+1212 KTDAKAPGVYLKKYTTRS
-1226 TDNTGKVIIK
+1226 GKVVTK
-1236 KVIKR
+1236 KYSK

>member
-1 MKKNR
+1 MKRFR
-6 LLVVFAA
+6 LLLTFFA
-13 LLNVLGM
+13 LLNALGI
-20 WADGANLKLHFNFE
+20 WADEANLKLHFNFE
-34 NATGGNV
+34 NAAGNAV
-41 KEVISG
+41 PEAVSG
-47 GNIVGTLMNNAKVE
+47 GTLKGTLQNNAKVE
-61 TMGKYHVLNLGSE
+61 KMGKYHVLNLGST
-74 NGYFDMGEGT
+74 NGYFDMGAGA
-84 GKVLAGC
+84 GKVIAGC
-91 SDFSISMYYYVNA
+91 TNFTISMYYYVNA
-104 TQDITGLGNFLFT
+104 NQDISGLGNFLFT
-117 FSNNPACTQTEGCYY
+117 FSTQDACSSNAGRYY
-132 FYTLNTQRVGSSAA
+132 FYTLNSQRFAASQA

-156 TQVSPKG
+156 GVVSAKG
-163 NWVNVVYVQKGTEG
+163 RWVNVAYVLDGTNG
-177 TLYVNGQKKASA
+177 TLYVDGQKMLTA
-189 TSNKISEIFGTE
+189 TMPKGNETFGNT
-201 APKYNWIGRSPF
+201 APVYNWIGRSPF
-213 DNDVYL
+213 TGDAYL
-219 KNTKVAD
+219 ANTKVAD
-226 IRIYDGALTGSEV
+226 IRIYDKALTGGEV
-239 TQLALAA
+239 TRLALTA

-257 QGNLTTLNTTLKEA
+257 QGDLTKLNTTLEEA
-271 STLING
+271 SAIING

-284 DAVAMLSDTYELIKA
+284 DAVTILSDTYELIKA

-315 ADLKAAIQNVKATQ
+315 ADLKAAIQNVKATK
-329 GMIFTDTELMP
+329 GLVFTDTELMP
-340 AYDSS
+340 AYDLS

-401 GGSSG
+401 GGGSG

-454 DSNFALAGGLYGYE
+454 DTNFALAGGLYGYE

-517 YDATHGGQRPGHYWS
+517 YDANHGGQRPGHYWS

-544 VGILCND
+544 VGILCDD

-601 HVAEYAGETGAYGKV
+601 NVAEYAGETGAYGKV

-623 RDQGHAQMAAGL
+623 RDQGHAQMSAGL

-730 IALEKMGIDGGPT
+730 IALEKMGIDGGPI
-743 GAVSGPY
+743 GGVSGPY

-777 KMEYDGKIIDH
+777 KMEYDGKIIEH

-798 IINVNTALPKGKTV
+798 VINVNTALPKGKTV
-812 KLMPQLPEGVVDTG
+812 KLMPQLPEGATDTG

-875 TTISSSIYCNDTWVG
+875 TTVSSSIYCNDTWVG
-890 ATEAVVPCGSNVTLN
+890 ATEAIVPCGSNVTLN
-905 VAGASGW
+905 VGGASGW

-925 ITLSSLISDKEIKG
+925 ITLSSLTLDREIKG

-964 LLNNRLVS
+964 LLNNRLVT
-972 DSLDLIVN
+972 DSLSLTAN
-980 QGDALVLYANAPEN
+980 SNDALVLYAKVPST
-994 IVNVKYTWSNGTEGK
+994 IVNAKYEWSNGSTGK
-1009 YLDLTE
+1009 YLDLGDE
-1015 GLTSGDYTL
+1015 LTSGDYTL
-1024 YITGENFDQKLTYHV
+1024 RVTGEGFDESMTFHV
-1039 MVMNE
+1039 MVIDDKYINIS
-1044 NYVVL
+1044 
-1049 EAGKYAIYDVENDAY
+1049 AGNYAIHDWENDTY
-1064 LTYKNQGETMPS
+1064 LTYEDGMTMPKFES
-1076 FTPLVKED
+1076 LKSETGKLEN
-1084 GHYDASQVWIAEV
+1084 SQIWKVEPKVSSAYV
-1097 KGATTK
+1097 
-1103 TPKYNFSCLI
+1103 KYNFVSLV
-1113 GGNTPYLN
+1113 GGATPYLN
-1121 ATKMAKKAYFPYYI
+1121 ALKMQAKAYQPFYI
-1135 RGLIGSDHVAVR
+1135 RGLVGSSHVAIR
-1147 TLTKEEY
+1147 TLNKENY
-1154 WKANENGVLE
+1154 WKVNEQGELN
-1164 TKGTAGLTQFPFVF
+1164 TKGQEGLSEFPFEF

-1183 EELPTG
+1183 GQITG
-1189 ITNIGVSEKG
+1189 IQDVMDDMNEMNAESVEYFTVAGV
-1199 ENINTQYY
+1199 
-1207 TVSGV
+1207 
-1212 QTNGKTKGVYIQKS
+1212 KTDAKAPGVYLKKYTTRS
-1226 TDNTGKVIIK
+1226 GKVITRK
-1236 KVIKR
+1236 YSK

>member
-1 MKKNR
+1 MKRFR
-6 LLVVFAA
+6 LLLMFVA
-13 LLNVLGM
+13 LLNALGI
-20 WADGANLKLHFNFE
+20 WAEEANLKLHFNFE
-34 NATGGNV
+34 NATGNAV
-41 KEVISG
+41 PEAVSG
-47 GNIVGTLMNNAKVE
+47 GTLKGTLQNNAKIE
-61 TMGKYHVLNLGSE
+61 KMGKYHVLNLGSA
-74 NGYFDMGEGT
+74 NGYFDMGAGA
-84 GKVLAGC
+84 GKVIAGC
-91 SDFSISMYYYVNA
+91 TNFTISMYYYVNA
-104 TQDITGLGNFLFT
+104 NQDISGLGNFLFT
-117 FSNNPACTQTEGCYY
+117 FSTQETCSSDAGCYY
-132 FYTLNTQRVGSSAA
+132 FYALNTQRFAASQA

-151 KSVNA
+151 SSVNA
-156 TQVSPKG
+156 NVVSAKG
-163 NWVNVVYVQKGTEG
+163 RWVSVVYVLDGNNG
-177 TLYVNGQKKASA
+177 TLYVDGQKMLTAPMPKGNE
-189 TSNKISEIFGTE
+189 TFSNT
-201 APKYNWIGRSPF
+201 APVYNWIGRSPF
-213 DNDVYL
+213 AGDAYL
-219 KNTKVAD
+219 ANTKVAD
-226 IRIYDGALTGSEV
+226 IRIYDKALTGGEV
-239 TQLALAA
+239 TRLALTA

-257 QGNLTTLNTTLKEA
+257 QGNLTKLNTTLEEA
-271 STLING
+271 STIIKG

-284 DAVAMLSDTYELIKA
+284 DAVAILSNTYEFIKA

-304 TLSQFVIDEYV
+304 TLSQFMIDEYV
-315 ADLKAAIQNVKATQ
+315 EVLKTTIQNVKATE
-329 GMIFTDTELMP
+329 GLVFTDTELMP
-340 AYDSS
+340 AYDSN

-401 GGSSG
+401 GGGSG

-517 YDATHGGQRPGHYWS
+517 YDASHGGQRPGHYWS

-544 VGILCND
+544 VGILCDD

-671 GRDDLPWV
+671 GREDLPWA

-692 AWVQGGPNGGSR
+692 AWVQEGPNGGSR
-704 GEMRPYWARVIG
+704 GEIRPYWARVIG

-826 NWSWNTGE
+826 KWNWNTGE

-845 SFIYRATYT
+845 SFIYRAIYT

-875 TTISSSIYCNDTWVG
+875 TTVSSSIYCNDTWVG
-890 ATEAVVPCGSNVTLN
+890 TTEATVPCGSNVTLN
-905 VAGASGW
+905 IAGASGW

-964 LLNNRLVS
+964 LLNNRLVT
-972 DSLDLIVN
+972 DSLSLTAN
-980 QGDALVLYANAPEN
+980 SNDALVLYAKVPST
-994 IVNVKYTWSNGTEGK
+994 IVNAKYEWSNGCTSK
-1009 YLDLTE
+1009 YLDLGE
-1015 GLTSGDYTL
+1015 GLESGDYTL
-1024 YITGENFDQKLTYHV
+1024 RVTGEGFDESMTFHV
-1039 MVMNE
+1039 MVIDEKFVN
-1044 NYVVL
+1044 L
-1049 EAGKYAIYDVENDAY
+1049 SAGNYAIHDWENDTY
-1064 LTYKNQGETMPS
+1064 LTYEEGMTMPKFES
-1076 FTPLVKED
+1076 LKGEID
-1084 GHYDASQVWIAEV
+1084 KYDNTQVWKVEPKVSSAYV
-1097 KGATTK
+1097 
-1103 TPKYNFSCLI
+1103 KYNFISLVD
-1113 GGNTPYLN
+1113 GSSPYLN
-1121 ATKMAKKAYFPYYI
+1121 ATKMQAKAYLPFYI
-1135 RGLIGSDHVAVR
+1135 RGLIGSNHVAIR
-1147 TLTKEEY
+1147 TLKKEEY
-1154 WKANENGVLE
+1154 WKVNEQGELN
-1164 TKGTAGLTQFPFVF
+1164 TKGQSGLSVFPFEF
-1178 IPVKD
+1178 IPVK
-1183 EELPTG
+1183 EG
-1189 ITNIGVSEKG
+1189 QITNGIQDVMDDMNAENVEYFTVAGV
-1199 ENINTQYY
+1199 
-1207 TVSGV
+1207 
-1212 QTNGKTKGVYIQKS
+1212 KTDAKAPGVYLKKYTTRS
-1226 TDNTGKVIIK
+1226 GKVVTK
-1236 KVIKR
+1236 KYSK

>member
-1 MKKNR
+1 MKRFR
-6 LLVVFAA
+6 LLLMFVA
-13 LLNVLGM
+13 LLNALGI
-20 WADGANLKLHFNFE
+20 WAEEANLKLHFNFE
-34 NATGGNV
+34 NATGNAV
-41 KEVISG
+41 PEAVSG
-47 GNIVGTLMNNAKVE
+47 GTLKGTLQNNAKVE
-61 TMGKYHVLNLGSE
+61 KMGKYHVLNLGSA
-74 NGYFDMGEGT
+74 NGYFDMGAGA
-84 GKVLAGC
+84 GKVMAGC
-91 SDFSISMYYYVNA
+91 TNFTISMYYYVNA
-104 TQDITGLGNFLFT
+104 NQDISGLGNFLFT
-117 FSNNPACTQTEGCYY
+117 FSTQETCSSDAGCYY
-132 FYTLNTQRVGSSAA
+132 FYALNSQRFAASQA

-151 KSVNA
+151 SSVNA
-156 TQVSPKG
+156 NVVSAKG
-163 NWVNVVYVQKGTEG
+163 HWVSVVYVLDGSNG
-177 TLYVNGQKKASA
+177 TLYVDGQKMLTAPMPKGNE
-189 TSNKISEIFGTE
+189 TFSNT
-201 APKYNWIGRSPF
+201 APVYNWIGRSPF
-213 DNDVYL
+213 AGDAYL
-219 KNTKVAD
+219 ANTKVAD
-226 IRIYDGALTGSEV
+226 IRIYDKALTGGEV
-239 TQLALAA
+239 TRLALTA

-257 QGNLTTLNTTLKEA
+257 QGNLTKLNTTLEEA
-271 STLING
+271 STIIKG

-284 DAVAMLSDTYELIKA
+284 DAVAILSNTYEFIKA

-304 TLSQFVIDEYV
+304 TLSQFMIDEYV
-315 ADLKAAIQNVKATQ
+315 EVLKTTIQNVKATE
-329 GMIFTDTELMP
+329 GLVFTDTELMP
-340 AYDSS
+340 AYDSN

-401 GGSSG
+401 GGGSG

-437 AVDVLMAWANTC
+437 AVDVLMAWTNTC

-517 YDATHGGQRPGHYWS
+517 YDASHGGQRPGHYWS

-544 VGILCND
+544 VGILCDD

-671 GRDDLPWV
+671 GREDLPWA

-692 AWVQGGPNGGSR
+692 AWVQEGPNGGSR
-704 GEMRPYWARVIG
+704 GEIRPYWARVIG

-826 NWSWNTGE
+826 KWNWNTGE

-845 SFIYRATYT
+845 SFIYRAIYT

-875 TTISSSIYCNDTWVG
+875 TTVSSSIYSNDTWVG
-890 ATEAVVPCGSNVTLN
+890 TTEATVPCGSNVTLN

-964 LLNNRLVS
+964 LLNNRLVT
-972 DSLDLIVN
+972 DSLSLTAN
-980 QGDALVLYANAPEN
+980 SNDALVLYAKVPST
-994 IVNVKYTWSNGTEGK
+994 IVNAKYEWSNGCTSK
-1009 YLDLTE
+1009 YLDLGE
-1015 GLTSGDYTL
+1015 GLKSGDYTL
-1024 YITGENFDQKLTYHV
+1024 RVTGEGFDESMTFHV
-1039 MVMNE
+1039 LVIDEKFVN
-1044 NYVVL
+1044 L
-1049 EAGKYAIYDVENDAY
+1049 SAGNYAIHDWENDTY
-1064 LTYKNQGETMPS
+1064 LTYEEGMTMPKFES
-1076 FTPLVKED
+1076 LKGEID
-1084 GHYDASQVWIAEV
+1084 KYDNTQVWKVEPKVSSAYV
-1097 KGATTK
+1097 
-1103 TPKYNFSCLI
+1103 KYNFISLV
-1113 GGNTPYLN
+1113 GGSTPYLN
-1121 ATKMAKKAYFPYYI
+1121 ATKMQAKAYQPFYI
-1135 RGLIGSDHVAVR
+1135 RGLIGSNHVAIR
-1147 TLTKEEY
+1147 TLKKEEY
-1154 WKANENGVLE
+1154 WKVNEQGELN
-1164 TKGTAGLTQFPFVF
+1164 TKGQSGLSVFPFEF
-1178 IPVKD
+1178 IPVK
-1183 EELPTG
+1183 EG
-1189 ITNIGVSEKG
+1189 QITNGIQDVMDDMNAENVEYFTVAGV
-1199 ENINTQYY
+1199 
-1207 TVSGV
+1207 
-1212 QTNGKTKGVYIQKS
+1212 KTDAKAPGVYLKKYTTRS
-1226 TDNTGKVIIK
+1226 GKVVTK
-1236 KVIKR
+1236 KYSK

>member
-1 MKKNR
+1 MKRFR
-6 LLVVFAA
+6 LLLMFVA
-13 LLNVLGM
+13 LLNALGI
-20 WADGANLKLHFNFE
+20 WAEEANLKLHFNFE
-34 NATGGNV
+34 NATGNAV
-41 KEVISG
+41 PEAVSG
-47 GNIVGTLMNNAKVE
+47 GTLKGTLQNNAKVE
-61 TMGKYHVLNLGSE
+61 KMGKYHVLNLGSA
-74 NGYFDMGEGT
+74 NGYFDMGAGA
-84 GKVLAGC
+84 GKVMAGC
-91 SDFSISMYYYVNA
+91 TNFTISMYYYVNA
-104 TQDITGLGNFLFT
+104 NQDISGLGNFLFT
-117 FSNNPACTQTEGCYY
+117 FSTQETCSSDAGCYY
-132 FYTLNTQRVGSSAA
+132 FYALNTQRFAASQA

-151 KSVNA
+151 SSVNA
-156 TQVSPKG
+156 NVVSAKG
-163 NWVNVVYVQKGTEG
+163 RWVSVVYVLDGSNG
-177 TLYVNGQKKASA
+177 TLYVDGQKMLTAPMPKGNE
-189 TSNKISEIFGTE
+189 TFSNT
-201 APKYNWIGRSPF
+201 APVYNWIGRSPF
-213 DNDVYL
+213 AGDAYL
-219 KNTKVAD
+219 ANTKVAD
-226 IRIYDGALTGSEV
+226 IRIYDKALTGGEV
-239 TQLALAA
+239 TRLALTA

-257 QGNLTTLNTTLKEA
+257 QGNLTKLNTTLEEA
-271 STLING
+271 STIIKG

-284 DAVAMLSDTYELIKA
+284 DAVAILSDTYEFIKA

-304 TLSQFVIDEYV
+304 TLSQFMIDEYV
-315 ADLKAAIQNVKATQ
+315 EVLKTTIQNVKATE
-329 GMIFTDTELMP
+329 GLVFTDTELMP
-340 AYDSS
+340 AYDSN

-390 CATWPVETIIR
+390 CATWPVENIIR
-401 GGSSG
+401 GGGSS

-437 AVDVLMAWANTC
+437 AVDVLMAWANIC

-517 YDATHGGQRPGHYWS
+517 YDASHGGQRPGHYWS

-544 VGILCND
+544 VGILCDD

-671 GRDDLPWV
+671 GREDLPWA

-692 AWVQGGPNGGSR
+692 AWVQEGPNGGSR
-704 GEMRPYWARVIG
+704 GEIRPYWARVIG

-777 KMEYDGKIIDH
+777 RMEYDGKIIDH

-826 NWSWNTGE
+826 KWNWNTGE

-845 SFIYRATYT
+845 SFIYRAIYT

-875 TTISSSIYCNDTWVG
+875 TTVSSSIYSNDTWVG
-890 ATEAVVPCGSNVTLN
+890 TTEATVPCGSNVTLN

-964 LLNNRLVS
+964 LLNNRLVT
-972 DSLDLIVN
+972 DSLSLTAN
-980 QGDALVLYANAPEN
+980 SNDALVLYAKVPST
-994 IVNVKYTWSNGTEGK
+994 IVNAKYEWSNGCTSK
-1009 YLDLTE
+1009 YLDLGE
-1015 GLTSGDYTL
+1015 GLKSGDYTL
-1024 YITGENFDQKLTYHV
+1024 RVTGEGFDESMTFHV
-1039 MVMNE
+1039 LVIDEKFVN
-1044 NYVVL
+1044 L
-1049 EAGKYAIYDVENDAY
+1049 SAGNYAIHDWENDTY
-1064 LTYKNQGETMPS
+1064 LTYEEGMTMPKFES
-1076 FTPLVKED
+1076 LKGEID
-1084 GHYDASQVWIAEV
+1084 KYDNTQVWKVEPKVSSAYV
-1097 KGATTK
+1097 
-1103 TPKYNFSCLI
+1103 KYNFISLV
-1113 GGNTPYLN
+1113 GGSTPYLN
-1121 ATKMAKKAYFPYYI
+1121 ATKMQAKAYQPFYI
-1135 RGLIGSDHVAVR
+1135 RGLIGSNHVAIR
-1147 TLTKEEY
+1147 TLKKEEY
-1154 WKANENGVLE
+1154 WKVSEQGELN
-1164 TKGTAGLTQFPFVF
+1164 TKGQSGLSVFPFEF
-1178 IPVKD
+1178 IPVK
-1183 EELPTG
+1183 EG
-1189 ITNIGVSEKG
+1189 QITNGIQDIMDDMNAENVEYFTVAGV
-1199 ENINTQYY
+1199 
-1207 TVSGV
+1207 
-1212 QTNGKTKGVYIQKS
+1212 KTDAKAPGVYLKKYTTRS
-1226 TDNTGKVIIK
+1226 GKVVTK
-1236 KVIKR
+1236 KYSK

>member
-1 MKKNR
+1 MKRFR
-6 LLVVFAA
+6 LLLMFVA
-13 LLNVLGM
+13 LLNALGI
-20 WADGANLKLHFNFE
+20 WAEEANLKLHFNFE
-34 NATGGNV
+34 NATGNAV
-41 KEVISG
+41 PEAVSG
-47 GNIVGTLMNNAKVE
+47 GTLKGTLQNNAKVE
-61 TMGKYHVLNLGSE
+61 KMGKYHVLNLGSA
-74 NGYFDMGEGT
+74 NGYFDMGAGA
-84 GKVLAGC
+84 GKVMAGC
-91 SDFSISMYYYVNA
+91 TNFTISMYYYVNA
-104 TQDITGLGNFLFT
+104 NQDISGLGNFLFT
-117 FSNNPACTQTEGCYY
+117 FSTQETCSSDAGCYY
-132 FYTLNTQRVGSSAA
+132 FYALNSQRFAASQA

-151 KSVNA
+151 SSVNA
-156 TQVSPKG
+156 NVVSAKG
-163 NWVNVVYVQKGTEG
+163 RWVSVVYVLDGSNG
-177 TLYVNGQKKASA
+177 TLYVDGQKMLTAPMPKGNE
-189 TSNKISEIFGTE
+189 TFSNT
-201 APKYNWIGRSPF
+201 APVYNWIGRSPF
-213 DNDVYL
+213 AGDAYL
-219 KNTKVAD
+219 ANTKVAD
-226 IRIYDGALTGSEV
+226 IRIYDKALTGGEV
-239 TQLALAA
+239 TRLALTA

-257 QGNLTTLNTTLKEA
+257 QGDLTKLNTTLEEA
-271 STLING
+271 STIIKG

-284 DAVAMLSDTYELIKA
+284 DAVAILSDTYEFIKA

-304 TLSQFVIDEYV
+304 TLSQFMIDEYV
-315 ADLKAAIQNVKATQ
+315 EVLKTTIQNVKATE
-329 GMIFTDTELMP
+329 GLVFTDTELMP
-340 AYDSS
+340 AYDSN

-390 CATWPVETIIR
+390 CATWPVENIIR
-401 GGSSG
+401 GGGSG

-544 VGILCND
+544 VGILCDD

-671 GRDDLPWV
+671 GREDLPWA

-692 AWVQGGPNGGSR
+692 AWVQEGPNGGSR
-704 GEMRPYWARVIG
+704 GEIRPYWARVIG

-826 NWSWNTGE
+826 KWNWNTGE

-845 SFIYRATYT
+845 SFIYRAIYT

-875 TTISSSIYCNDTWVG
+875 TTVSSSIYSNDTWVG
-890 ATEAVVPCGSNVTLN
+890 TTEATVPCGSNVTLN

-964 LLNNRLVS
+964 LLNNRLVT
-972 DSLDLIVN
+972 DSLSLTAN
-980 QGDALVLYANAPEN
+980 SNDALVLYAKVPST
-994 IVNVKYTWSNGTEGK
+994 IVNAKYEWSNGCTSK
-1009 YLDLTE
+1009 YLDLGE
-1015 GLTSGDYTL
+1015 GLESGDYTL
-1024 YITGENFDQKLTYHV
+1024 RVTGEGFDESMTFHV
-1039 MVMNE
+1039 LVIDEKFVN
-1044 NYVVL
+1044 L
-1049 EAGKYAIYDVENDAY
+1049 SAGNYAIHDWENDTY
-1064 LTYKNQGETMPS
+1064 LTYEEGMTMPKFES
-1076 FTPLVKED
+1076 LKGEID
-1084 GHYDASQVWIAEV
+1084 KYDNTQVWKVEPKVSSAYV
-1097 KGATTK
+1097 
-1103 TPKYNFSCLI
+1103 KYNFISLV
-1113 GGNTPYLN
+1113 GGSTPYLN
-1121 ATKMAKKAYFPYYI
+1121 ATKMQAKAYQPFYI
-1135 RGLIGSDHVAVR
+1135 RGLIGSNHVAIR
-1147 TLTKEEY
+1147 TLKKEEY
-1154 WKANENGVLE
+1154 WKVNEQGELN
-1164 TKGTAGLTQFPFVF
+1164 TKGQSGLSVFPFEF
-1178 IPVKD
+1178 IPVK
-1183 EELPTG
+1183 EG
-1189 ITNIGVSEKG
+1189 QITNGIQDVMDDMNAENVEYFTVAGV
-1199 ENINTQYY
+1199 
-1207 TVSGV
+1207 
-1212 QTNGKTKGVYIQKS
+1212 KTDAKAPGVYLKKYTTRS
-1226 TDNTGKVIIK
+1226 GKVVTK
-1236 KVIKR
+1236 KYSK

>member
-1 MKKNR
+1 MKRFR
-6 LLVVFAA
+6 LLLMFVA
-13 LLNVLGM
+13 LLNALGI
-20 WADGANLKLHFNFE
+20 WAEEANLKLHFNFE
-34 NATGGNV
+34 NATGNAV
-41 KEVISG
+41 PEAVSG
-47 GNIVGTLMNNAKVE
+47 GTLKGTLQNNAKVE
-61 TMGKYHVLNLGSE
+61 KMGKYHVLNLGSA
-74 NGYFDMGEGT
+74 NGYFDMGAGA
-84 GKVLAGC
+84 GKVIAGC
-91 SDFSISMYYYVNA
+91 TNFTISMYYYVNA
-104 TQDITGLGNFLFT
+104 NQDISGLGNFLFT
-117 FSNNPACTQTEGCYY
+117 FSTQETCSSDAGCYY
-132 FYTLNTQRVGSSAA
+132 FYALNSQRFAASQA

-151 KSVNA
+151 SSVNA
-156 TQVSPKG
+156 NVVSAKG
-163 NWVNVVYVQKGTEG
+163 RWVSVVYVLDGSNG
-177 TLYVNGQKKASA
+177 TLYVDGQKMLTAPMPKGNE
-189 TSNKISEIFGTE
+189 TFSNT
-201 APKYNWIGRSPF
+201 APVYNWIGRSPF
-213 DNDVYL
+213 AGDAYL
-219 KNTKVAD
+219 ANTKVAD
-226 IRIYDGALTGSEV
+226 IRIYDKALTGGEV
-239 TQLALAA
+239 TRLALTA

-257 QGNLTTLNTTLKEA
+257 QGDLTKLNTTLEEA
-271 STLING
+271 STIIKG

-284 DAVAMLSDTYELIKA
+284 DAVAILSDTYEFIKA

-304 TLSQFVIDEYV
+304 TLSQFMIDEYV
-315 ADLKAAIQNVKATQ
+315 EVLKTTIQNVKATE
-329 GMIFTDTELMP
+329 GLVFTDTELMP
-340 AYDSS
+340 AYDSN

-401 GGSSG
+401 GGGSG

-517 YDATHGGQRPGHYWS
+517 YDASHGGQRPGHYWS

-544 VGILCND
+544 VGILCDD

-671 GRDDLPWV
+671 GREDLPWA

-692 AWVQGGPNGGSR
+692 AWVQEGPNGGSR
-704 GEMRPYWARVIG
+704 GEIRPYWARVIG

-826 NWSWNTGE
+826 KWNWNTGE

-845 SFIYRATYT
+845 SFIYRAIYT

-875 TTISSSIYCNDTWVG
+875 TTVSSSIYSNDIWVG
-890 ATEAVVPCGSNVTLN
+890 TTEATVPCGSNVTLN

-964 LLNNRLVS
+964 LQNNRLVT
-972 DSLDLIVN
+972 DSLSLTAN
-980 QGDALVLYANAPEN
+980 SNDALVLYAKVPST
-994 IVNVKYTWSNGTEGK
+994 IVNAKYEWSNGCTSK
-1009 YLDLTE
+1009 YLDLGE
-1015 GLTSGDYTL
+1015 GLKSGDYTL
-1024 YITGENFDQKLTYHV
+1024 RVTGEGFDESMTFHV
-1039 MVMNE
+1039 LVIDEKFVN
-1044 NYVVL
+1044 L
-1049 EAGKYAIYDVENDAY
+1049 SAGNYAIHDWENDTY
-1064 LTYKNQGETMPS
+1064 LTYEEGMTMPKFES
-1076 FTPLVKED
+1076 LKGEID
-1084 GHYDASQVWIAEV
+1084 KYDNTQVWKVEPKVSSAYV
-1097 KGATTK
+1097 
-1103 TPKYNFSCLI
+1103 KYNFISLV
-1113 GGNTPYLN
+1113 GGSTPYLN
-1121 ATKMAKKAYFPYYI
+1121 ATKMQAKAYQPFYI
-1135 RGLIGSDHVAVR
+1135 RGLIGSNHVAIR
-1147 TLTKEEY
+1147 TLKKEEY
-1154 WKANENGVLE
+1154 WKVNEQGELN
-1164 TKGTAGLTQFPFVF
+1164 TKGQSGLSVFPFEF
-1178 IPVKD
+1178 ILVK
-1183 EELPTG
+1183 EG
-1189 ITNIGVSEKG
+1189 QV
-1199 ENINTQYY
+1199 
-1207 TVSGV
+1207 
-1212 QTNGKTKGVYIQKS
+1212 TNGIQDVMDDMNAENVEYFTVAGVKTDAKAPGVYLKKYTTRS
-1226 TDNTGKVIIK
+1226 GKVVTK
-1236 KVIKR
+1236 KYSK

>member
-1 MKKNR
+1 MF
-6 LLVVFAA
+6 VA
-13 LLNVLGM
+13 LLNALGI
-20 WADGANLKLHFNFE
+20 WAEEANLKLHFNFE
-34 NATGGNV
+34 NATGNAV
-41 KEVISG
+41 PEAVSG
-47 GNIVGTLMNNAKVE
+47 GTLKGTLQNNAKVE
-61 TMGKYHVLNLGSE
+61 KMGKYHVLNLGSA
-74 NGYFDMGEGT
+74 NGYFDMGAGA
-84 GKVLAGC
+84 GKVMAGC
-91 SDFSISMYYYVNA
+91 TNFTISMYYYVNA
-104 TQDITGLGNFLFT
+104 NQDISGLGNFLFT
-117 FSNNPACTQTEGCYY
+117 FSTQETCSSDAGCYY
-132 FYTLNTQRVGSSAA
+132 FYALNTQRFAASQA

-151 KSVNA
+151 SSVNA
-156 TQVSPKG
+156 NVVSAKG
-163 NWVNVVYVQKGTEG
+163 RWVSVVYVLDGSNG
-177 TLYVNGQKKASA
+177 TLYVDGQKMLTAPMPKGNE
-189 TSNKISEIFGTE
+189 TFSNT
-201 APKYNWIGRSPF
+201 APVYNWIGRSPF
-213 DNDVYL
+213 AGDAYL
-219 KNTKVAD
+219 ANTKVAD
-226 IRIYDGALTGSEV
+226 IRIYDKALTGGEV
-239 TQLALAA
+239 TRLALTA

-257 QGNLTTLNTTLKEA
+257 QGDLTKLNTTLEEA
-271 STLING
+271 STIIKG

-284 DAVAMLSDTYELIKA
+284 DAVAILSDTYEFIKA

-304 TLSQFVIDEYV
+304 TLSQFMIDEYV
-315 ADLKAAIQNVKATQ
+315 EVLKTTIQNVKATE
-329 GMIFTDTELMP
+329 GLVFTDTELMP
-340 AYDSS
+340 AYDSN

-401 GGSSG
+401 GGGSG

-437 AVDVLMAWANTC
+437 AVDVLMAWANIC

-517 YDATHGGQRPGHYWS
+517 YDASHGGQRPGHYWS

-544 VGILCND
+544 VGILCDD

-671 GRDDLPWV
+671 GREDLPWA

-692 AWVQGGPNGGSR
+692 AWVQEGPNGGSR
-704 GEMRPYWARVIG
+704 GEIRPYWARVIG

-826 NWSWNTGE
+826 KWNWNTGE

-845 SFIYRATYT
+845 SFIYRAIYT

-875 TTISSSIYCNDTWVG
+875 TTVSSSIYSNDTWVG
-890 ATEAVVPCGSNVTLN
+890 TTEATVPCGSNVTLN

-964 LLNNRLVS
+964 LLNNRLVT
-972 DSLDLIVN
+972 DSLSLTAN
-980 QGDALVLYANAPEN
+980 SNDALVLYAKVPST
-994 IVNVKYTWSNGTEGK
+994 IVNAKYEWSNGCTSK
-1009 YLDLTE
+1009 YLDLGE
-1015 GLTSGDYTL
+1015 GLESGDYTL
-1024 YITGENFDQKLTYHV
+1024 RVTGEGFDESMTFHV
-1039 MVMNE
+1039 LVIDEKFVN
-1044 NYVVL
+1044 L
-1049 EAGKYAIYDVENDAY
+1049 SAGNYAIHDWENDTY
-1064 LTYKNQGETMPS
+1064 LTYEEGMTMPKFES
-1076 FTPLVKED
+1076 LKGEID
-1084 GHYDASQVWIAEV
+1084 KYDNTQVWKVEPKVSSAYV
-1097 KGATTK
+1097 
-1103 TPKYNFSCLI
+1103 KYNFISLV
-1113 GGNTPYLN
+1113 GGSTPYLN
-1121 ATKMAKKAYFPYYI
+1121 ATKMQAKAYQPFYI
-1135 RGLIGSDHVAVR
+1135 RGLIGSNHVAIR
-1147 TLTKEEY
+1147 TLKKEEY
-1154 WKANENGVLE
+1154 WKVNEQGELN
-1164 TKGTAGLTQFPFVF
+1164 TKGQSGLSVFPFEF
-1178 IPVKD
+1178 IPVK
-1183 EELPTG
+1183 EG
-1189 ITNIGVSEKG
+1189 QITNGIQDVMDDMNAENVEYFTVAGV
-1199 ENINTQYY
+1199 
-1207 TVSGV
+1207 
-1212 QTNGKTKGVYIQKS
+1212 KTDAKAPGVYLKKYTTRS
-1226 TDNTGKVIIK
+1226 GKVVTK
-1236 KVIKR
+1236 KYSK

>member
-1 MKKNR
+1 MKRFR
-6 LLVVFAA
+6 LLLMFVA
-13 LLNVLGM
+13 LLNALGI
-20 WADGANLKLHFNFE
+20 WAEEANLKLHFNFE
-34 NATGGNV
+34 NATGNAV
-41 KEVISG
+41 PEAVSG
-47 GNIVGTLMNNAKVE
+47 GTLKGTLQNNAKVE
-61 TMGKYHVLNLGSE
+61 KMGKYHVLNLGSA
-74 NGYFDMGEGT
+74 NGYFDMGADA
-84 GKVLAGC
+84 GKVMAGC
-91 SDFSISMYYYVNA
+91 TNFTISMYYYVNA
-104 TQDITGLGNFLFT
+104 SQDISGLGNFLFT
-117 FSNNPACTQTEGCYY
+117 FSTQETCSSDAGCYY
-132 FYTLNTQRVGSSAA
+132 FYALNTQRFAASQA

-151 KSVNA
+151 SSVNA
-156 TQVSPKG
+156 NVVSAKG
-163 NWVNVVYVQKGTEG
+163 RWVSVVYVLDGSNG
-177 TLYVNGQKKASA
+177 TLYVDGQKMLTAPMPKGNETFSN
-189 TSNKISEIFGTE
+189 TSPI
-201 APKYNWIGRSPF
+201 YNWIGRSPF
-213 DNDVYL
+213 AGDAYL
-219 KNTKVAD
+219 ANTKVAD
-226 IRIYDGALTGSEV
+226 IRIYDKALTGGEV
-239 TQLALAA
+239 TRLALTA

-257 QGNLTTLNTTLKEA
+257 QGDLTKLNTTLEEA
-271 STLING
+271 STIIKG

-284 DAVAMLSDTYELIKA
+284 DAVAILSDTYEFIKA

-304 TLSQFVIDEYV
+304 TLSQFMIDEYV
-315 ADLKAAIQNVKATQ
+315 EVLKTTIQNVKATE
-329 GMIFTDTELMP
+329 GLVFTDTELMP
-340 AYDSS
+340 AYDSN

-390 CATWPVETIIR
+390 CATWPVENIIR
-401 GGSSG
+401 GGGSG

-517 YDATHGGQRPGHYWS
+517 YDASHGGQRPGHYWS

-544 VGILCND
+544 VGILCDD

-563 YDQAELAKANYPWPW
+563 YGQAELAKANYPWPW

-671 GRDDLPWV
+671 GREDLPWA

-692 AWVQGGPNGGSR
+692 AWVQEGPNGGSR
-704 GEMRPYWARVIG
+704 GEIRPYWARVIG

-826 NWSWNTGE
+826 KWNWNTGE

-845 SFIYRATYT
+845 SFIYRAIYT

-875 TTISSSIYCNDTWVG
+875 TTVSSSIYSNDTWVG
-890 ATEAVVPCGSNVTLN
+890 TTEATVPCGSNVTLN

-964 LLNNRLVS
+964 LLNNRLVT
-972 DSLDLIVN
+972 DSLSLMAN
-980 QGDALVLYANAPEN
+980 SNDALVLYAKVPST
-994 IVNVKYTWSNGTEGK
+994 IVNAKYEWSNGCTSK
-1009 YLDLTE
+1009 YLDLGE
-1015 GLTSGDYTL
+1015 GLESGDYTL
-1024 YITGENFDQKLTYHV
+1024 RVTGEGFDESMTFHV
-1039 MVMNE
+1039 LVIDEKFVN
-1044 NYVVL
+1044 L
-1049 EAGKYAIYDVENDAY
+1049 SAGNYAIHDWENDTY
-1064 LTYKNQGETMPS
+1064 LTYEEGMTMPKFES
-1076 FTPLVKED
+1076 LKGEID
-1084 GHYDASQVWIAEV
+1084 KYDNTQVWKVEPKVSSAYV
-1097 KGATTK
+1097 
-1103 TPKYNFSCLI
+1103 KYNFISLV
-1113 GGNTPYLN
+1113 GGSTPYLN
-1121 ATKMAKKAYFPYYI
+1121 ATKMQAKAYQPFYI
-1135 RGLIGSDHVAVR
+1135 RGLIGSNHVAIR
-1147 TLTKEEY
+1147 TLKKEEY
-1154 WKANENGVLE
+1154 WKVNEQGELD
-1164 TKGTAGLTQFPFVF
+1164 TKGQPGLSVFPFEF

-1183 EELPTG
+1183 G
-1189 ITNIGVSEKG
+1189 QITNGIQDVMDDMNAENVEYFTVAGV
-1199 ENINTQYY
+1199 
-1207 TVSGV
+1207 
-1212 QTNGKTKGVYIQKS
+1212 KTDAKAPGVYLKKYTTRS
-1226 TDNTGKVIIK
+1226 GKVITK
-1236 KVIKR
+1236 KYSK

>member
-1 MKKNR
+1 MKRFR
-6 LLVVFAA
+6 LLLMFVA
-13 LLNVLGM
+13 LLNALGI
-20 WADGANLKLHFNFE
+20 WAEEANLKLHFNFE
-34 NATGGNV
+34 NATGNAV
-41 KEVISG
+41 PEAVSG
-47 GNIVGTLMNNAKVE
+47 GTLKGTLQNNAKVE
-61 TMGKYHVLNLGSE
+61 KMGKYHVLNLGSA
-74 NGYFDMGEGT
+74 NGYFDMGAGA
-84 GKVLAGC
+84 GKVMAEC
-91 SDFSISMYYYVNA
+91 TNFTISMYYYVNA
-104 TQDITGLGNFLFT
+104 SQDISGLGNFLFT
-117 FSNNPACTQTEGCYY
+117 FSTQETCSSDAGCYY
-132 FYTLNTQRVGSSAA
+132 FYALNTQRFAASQA

-151 KSVNA
+151 SSVNA
-156 TQVSPKG
+156 NVVSAKG
-163 NWVNVVYVQKGTEG
+163 RWVSVVYVLEGSNG
-177 TLYVNGQKKASA
+177 TLYVDGQKMLTAPMPKGNE
-189 TSNKISEIFGTE
+189 TFSNT
-201 APKYNWIGRSPF
+201 APVYNWIGRSPF
-213 DNDVYL
+213 AGDAYL
-219 KNTKVAD
+219 ANTKVAD
-226 IRIYDGALTGSEV
+226 IRIYDKALTGGEV
-239 TQLALAA
+239 TRLALTA

-257 QGNLTTLNTTLKEA
+257 QGDLTKLNTTLEEA
-271 STLING
+271 STIIKG

-284 DAVAMLSDTYELIKA
+284 DAVAILSDTYEFIKA

-304 TLSQFVIDEYV
+304 TLSQFMIDEYV
-315 ADLKAAIQNVKATQ
+315 EVLKTTIQNVKATE
-329 GMIFTDTELMP
+329 GLVFTDTELMP
-340 AYDSS
+340 AYDSN

-390 CATWPVETIIR
+390 CATWPVENIIR
-401 GGSSG
+401 GGGSG

-517 YDATHGGQRPGHYWS
+517 YDASHGGQRPGHYWS

-544 VGILCND
+544 VGILCDD

-671 GRDDLPWV
+671 GREDLPWA

-692 AWVQGGPNGGSR
+692 AWVQEGPNGGSR
-704 GEMRPYWARVIG
+704 GEIRPYWARVIG

-826 NWSWNTGE
+826 KWNWNTGE

-845 SFIYRATYT
+845 SFIYRAIYT

-875 TTISSSIYCNDTWVG
+875 TTVSSSIYSNDIWVG
-890 ATEAVVPCGSNVTLN
+890 TTEATVPCGSNVTLN

-964 LLNNRLVS
+964 LLNNRLVT
-972 DSLDLIVN
+972 DTLSLTAN
-980 QGDALVLYANAPEN
+980 SNDALVLYAKVPST
-994 IVNVKYTWSNGTEGK
+994 IVNAKYEWSNGCTSK
-1009 YLDLTE
+1009 YLDLGE
-1015 GLTSGDYTL
+1015 GLESGDYTL
-1024 YITGENFDQKLTYHV
+1024 RVTGEGFDESMTFHV
-1039 MVMNE
+1039 LVIDEKFVN
-1044 NYVVL
+1044 L
-1049 EAGKYAIYDVENDAY
+1049 SAGNYAIHDWENDTY
-1064 LTYKNQGETMPS
+1064 LTYEEGMTMPKFKS
-1076 FTPLVKED
+1076 LKGEID
-1084 GHYDASQVWIAEV
+1084 KYDNTQVWKVEPKVSSAYV
-1097 KGATTK
+1097 
-1103 TPKYNFSCLI
+1103 KYNFISLV
-1113 GGNTPYLN
+1113 GGSTPYLN
-1121 ATKMAKKAYFPYYI
+1121 ATKMQAKAYQPFYI
-1135 RGLIGSDHVAVR
+1135 RGLIGSNHVAIR
-1147 TLTKEEY
+1147 TLKKEEY
-1154 WKANENGVLE
+1154 WKVNEQGELN
-1164 TKGTAGLTQFPFVF
+1164 TKGQSGLSVFPFEF
-1178 IPVKD
+1178 IPVK
-1183 EELPTG
+1183 EG
-1189 ITNIGVSEKG
+1189 QITNGIQDVMDDMNAENVEYFTVAGV
-1199 ENINTQYY
+1199 
-1207 TVSGV
+1207 
-1212 QTNGKTKGVYIQKS
+1212 KTDAKAPGVYLKKYTTRS
-1226 TDNTGKVIIK
+1226 GKVVTK
-1236 KVIKR
+1236 KYSK

>member
-1 MKKNR
+1 MKRFR
-6 LLVVFAA
+6 LLLMFVA
-13 LLNVLGM
+13 LLNALGI
-20 WADGANLKLHFNFE
+20 WAEEANLKLHFNFE
-34 NATGGNV
+34 NATGNAV
-41 KEVISG
+41 PEAVSG
-47 GNIVGTLMNNAKVE
+47 GTLKGTLQNNAKVE
-61 TMGKYHVLNLGSE
+61 KMGKYHVLNLGSA
-74 NGYFDMGEGT
+74 NGYFDMGAGA
-84 GKVLAGC
+84 GKVMAGC
-91 SDFSISMYYYVNA
+91 TNFTISMYYYVNA
-104 TQDITGLGNFLFT
+104 NQNISGLGNFLFT
-117 FSNNPACTQTEGCYY
+117 FSTQETCSSDAGCYY
-132 FYTLNTQRVGSSAA
+132 FYALNSQRFAASQA

-151 KSVNA
+151 SSVNA
-156 TQVSPKG
+156 NVVSAKG
-163 NWVNVVYVQKGTEG
+163 RWVSVVYVQDGSNG
-177 TLYVNGQKKASA
+177 TLYVDGQKMLTAPMPKGNE
-189 TSNKISEIFGTE
+189 TFSNT
-201 APKYNWIGRSPF
+201 APVYNWIGRSPF
-213 DNDVYL
+213 AGDAYL
-219 KNTKVAD
+219 ANTMVAD
-226 IRIYDGALTGSEV
+226 IRIYDKALTGGEV
-239 TQLALAA
+239 TRLALTA

-257 QGNLTTLNTTLKEA
+257 QGDLTKLNTTLEEA
-271 STLING
+271 STIIKG

-284 DAVAMLSDTYELIKA
+284 DAVAILSDTYEFIKA

-304 TLSQFVIDEYV
+304 TLSQFMIDEYV
-315 ADLKAAIQNVKATQ
+315 EVLKTTIQNVKATE
-329 GMIFTDTELMP
+329 GLVFTDTELMP
-340 AYDSS
+340 AYDSN

-369 GNEKVTKAYN
+369 GNEKVTNAYN

-401 GGSSG
+401 GGGSG

-437 AVDVLMAWANTC
+437 AVDVLMAWANIC

-517 YDATHGGQRPGHYWS
+517 YDASHGGQRPGHYWS

-544 VGILCND
+544 VGILCDD

-563 YDQAELAKANYPWPW
+563 YDQAELAKANYAWPW
-578 APENTET
+578 VPENTET

-671 GRDDLPWV
+671 GREDLPWA

-692 AWVQGGPNGGSR
+692 AWVQEGPNGGSR
-704 GEMRPYWARVIG
+704 GEIRPYWARVIG

-826 NWSWNTGE
+826 KWNWNTGE

-845 SFIYRATYT
+845 SFIYRAIYT

-875 TTISSSIYCNDTWVG
+875 TTVSSSIYSNDTWVG
-890 ATEAVVPCGSNVTLN
+890 TTEATVPCGSNVTLN

-964 LLNNRLVS
+964 LLNNRLVT
-972 DSLDLIVN
+972 DSLSLTAN
-980 QGDALVLYANAPEN
+980 SNDALVLYAKVPST
-994 IVNVKYTWSNGTEGK
+994 IVNAKYEWSNGCTSK
-1009 YLDLTE
+1009 YLDLGE
-1015 GLTSGDYTL
+1015 GLESGDYTL
-1024 YITGENFDQKLTYHV
+1024 RVTGEGFDESMTFHV
-1039 MVMNE
+1039 LVIDEKFVN
-1044 NYVVL
+1044 L
-1049 EAGKYAIYDVENDAY
+1049 SAGNYAIHDWENDTY
-1064 LTYKNQGETMPS
+1064 LTYEEGMTMPKFES
-1076 FTPLVKED
+1076 LKGEID
-1084 GHYDASQVWIAEV
+1084 KYDNTQVWKVEPKVSSAYV
-1097 KGATTK
+1097 
-1103 TPKYNFSCLI
+1103 KYNFISLL
-1113 GGNTPYLN
+1113 GGSTPYLN
-1121 ATKMAKKAYFPYYI
+1121 ATKMQAKAYQPFYI
-1135 RGLIGSDHVAVR
+1135 RGLIGSNHVAIR
-1147 TLTKEEY
+1147 TLKKEEY
-1154 WKANENGVLE
+1154 WKVNEQGELN
-1164 TKGTAGLTQFPFVF
+1164 TKGQSGLSVFPFEF
-1178 IPVKD
+1178 IPVK
-1183 EELPTG
+1183 EG
-1189 ITNIGVSEKG
+1189 QITNGIQDVMDDMNAENVEYFTVAGV
-1199 ENINTQYY
+1199 
-1207 TVSGV
+1207 
-1212 QTNGKTKGVYIQKS
+1212 KTDAKAPGVYLKKYTTRS
-1226 TDNTGKVIIK
+1226 GKVVTK
-1236 KVIKR
+1236 KYSK

>member
-1 MKKNR
+1 MKRFR
-6 LLVVFAA
+6 LLLMFVA
-13 LLNVLGM
+13 LLNALGI
-20 WADGANLKLHFNFE
+20 WAEEANLKLHFNFE
-34 NATGGNV
+34 NVTGNAV
-41 KEVISG
+41 PEAVSG
-47 GNIVGTLMNNAKVE
+47 GTLKGTLQNNAKVE
-61 TMGKYHVLNLGSE
+61 KMGKYHVLNLGSA
-74 NGYFDMGEGT
+74 NGYFDMGAGA
-84 GKVLAGC
+84 GKVMAGC
-91 SDFSISMYYYVNA
+91 TNFTISMYYYVNA
-104 TQDITGLGNFLFT
+104 NQNISGLGNFLFT
-117 FSNNPACTQTEGCYY
+117 FSTQETCSSSAGCYY
-132 FYTLNTQRVGSSAA
+132 FYAVNTQRFAASQA

-151 KSVNA
+151 SSVNA
-156 TQVSPKG
+156 NVVSAKG
-163 NWVNVVYVQKGTEG
+163 RWVSVVYVLDGNNG
-177 TLYVNGQKKASA
+177 TLYVDGQKML
-189 TSNKISEIFGTE
+189 T
-201 APKYNWIGRSPF
+201 APMPKGNETFSDTAPVYNWIGRSPF
-213 DNDVYL
+213 AGDAYL
-219 KNTKVAD
+219 ANTKVAD
-226 IRIYDGALTGSEV
+226 IRIYDKALTGGEV
-239 TQLALAA
+239 TRLALTA

-257 QGNLTTLNTTLKEA
+257 QGDLTKLNTTLEEA
-271 STLING
+271 STIIKG

-284 DAVAMLSDTYELIKA
+284 DAVAILSDTYEFIKA

-304 TLSQFVIDEYV
+304 TLSQFMIDEYV
-315 ADLKAAIQNVKATQ
+315 EVLKTTIQKVKATE
-329 GMIFTDTELMP
+329 GLVFTDTELMP
-340 AYDSS
+340 AYDSN

-401 GGSSG
+401 GGGSG

-517 YDATHGGQRPGHYWS
+517 YDASHGGQRPGHYWS
-532 NWGLCNTLALMS
+532 NWGLCNALALMS
-544 VGILCND
+544 VGILCDD

-671 GRDDLPWV
+671 GREDLPWA

-692 AWVQGGPNGGSR
+692 AWVQEGPNGGSR
-704 GEMRPYWARVIG
+704 GEIRPYWARVIG

-826 NWSWNTGE
+826 KWNWNTGE
-834 TTKDITVTTDK
+834 TTKDITITTDK
-845 SFIYRATYT
+845 SFIYRAIYT

-875 TTISSSIYCNDTWVG
+875 TTVSSSIYSNDTWVG
-890 ATEAVVPCGSNVTLN
+890 TTEATVPCGSNVTLN

-964 LLNNRLVS
+964 LLNNRLVT
-972 DSLDLIVN
+972 DSLSLTAN
-980 QGDALVLYANAPEN
+980 SNDALVLYAKVPST
-994 IVNVKYTWSNGTEGK
+994 IVNAKYEWSNGCTSK
-1009 YLDLTE
+1009 YLDLGE
-1015 GLTSGDYTL
+1015 GLKSGDYTL
-1024 YITGENFDQKLTYHV
+1024 RVTGEGFDESMTFHV
-1039 MVMNE
+1039 LVIDEKFVN
-1044 NYVVL
+1044 L
-1049 EAGKYAIYDVENDAY
+1049 SAGNYAIHDWENDTY
-1064 LTYKNQGETMPS
+1064 LTYEEGMTMPKFES
-1076 FTPLVKED
+1076 LKGEID
-1084 GHYDASQVWIAEV
+1084 KYDNTQVWKVEPKVSSAYV
-1097 KGATTK
+1097 
-1103 TPKYNFSCLI
+1103 KYNFISLV
-1113 GGNTPYLN
+1113 GGSTPYLN
-1121 ATKMAKKAYFPYYI
+1121 ATKMQAKAYQPFYI
-1135 RGLIGSDHVAVR
+1135 RGLIGSNHVAIR
-1147 TLTKEEY
+1147 TLKKEEY
-1154 WKANENGVLE
+1154 WKVNEQGELN
-1164 TKGTAGLTQFPFVF
+1164 TKGQSGLSVFPFEF
-1178 IPVKD
+1178 IPVK
-1183 EELPTG
+1183 EG
-1189 ITNIGVSEKG
+1189 QITNGIQDVMDDMNAENVEYFTVAGV
-1199 ENINTQYY
+1199 
-1207 TVSGV
+1207 
-1212 QTNGKTKGVYIQKS
+1212 KTDAKAPGVYLKKYTTRS
-1226 TDNTGKVIIK
+1226 GKVVTK
-1236 KVIKR
+1236 KYSK

>member
-1 MKKNR
+1 MKRFR
-6 LLVVFAA
+6 LLLMFVA
-13 LLNVLGM
+13 LLNALGI
-20 WADGANLKLHFNFE
+20 WAEEANLKLHFNFE
-34 NATGGNV
+34 NATGNAV
-41 KEVISG
+41 PEAVSG
-47 GNIVGTLMNNAKVE
+47 GTLKGTLQNNAKVE
-61 TMGKYHVLNLGSE
+61 KMGKYHVLNLGSA
-74 NGYFDMGEGT
+74 NGYFDMGAGA
-84 GKVLAGC
+84 GKVIAGC
-91 SDFSISMYYYVNA
+91 TNFTISMYYYVNA
-104 TQDITGLGNFLFT
+104 NQDISGLGNFLFT
-117 FSNNPACTQTEGCYY
+117 FSTQETCSSDAGCYY
-132 FYTLNTQRVGSSAA
+132 FYALNTQRFAASQA

-151 KSVNA
+151 SSVNA
-156 TQVSPKG
+156 NVVSAKG
-163 NWVNVVYVQKGTEG
+163 RWVSVVYVLDGSNG
-177 TLYVNGQKKASA
+177 TLYVDGQKMLTAPMPKGNE
-189 TSNKISEIFGTE
+189 TFSNT
-201 APKYNWIGRSPF
+201 APVYNWIGRSPF
-213 DNDVYL
+213 AGDAYL
-219 KNTKVAD
+219 ANTKVAD
-226 IRIYDGALTGSEV
+226 IRIYDKALTGGEV
-239 TQLALAA
+239 TRLALTA

-257 QGNLTTLNTTLKEA
+257 QGDLTKLNTTLEEA
-271 STLING
+271 STIIKG

-284 DAVAMLSDTYELIKA
+284 DAVAILSDTYEFIKA

-304 TLSQFVIDEYV
+304 TLSQFMIDEYV
-315 ADLKAAIQNVKATQ
+315 EVLKTTIQNVKATE
-329 GMIFTDTELMP
+329 GLVFTDTELMP
-340 AYDSS
+340 AYDSN

-401 GGSSG
+401 GGGSG

-517 YDATHGGQRPGHYWS
+517 YDASHGGQRPGHYWS

-544 VGILCND
+544 VGILCDD

-671 GRDDLPWV
+671 GREDLPWV

-692 AWVQGGPNGGSR
+692 AWVQEGPNGGSR
-704 GEMRPYWARVIG
+704 GEIRPYWARVIG

-826 NWSWNTGE
+826 KWNWNTGE

-845 SFIYRATYT
+845 SFIYRAIYT

-875 TTISSSIYCNDTWVG
+875 TTVSSSIYCNDTWVG
-890 ATEAVVPCGSNVTLN
+890 TTEATVPCGSNVTLN
-905 VAGASGW
+905 IAGASGW

-964 LLNNRLVS
+964 LLNNRLVT
-972 DSLDLIVN
+972 DSLSLTAN
-980 QGDALVLYANAPEN
+980 SNDALVLYAKVPST
-994 IVNVKYTWSNGTEGK
+994 IVNAKYEWSNGCTSK
-1009 YLDLTE
+1009 YLDLGE
-1015 GLTSGDYTL
+1015 GLESGDYTL
-1024 YITGENFDQKLTYHV
+1024 RVTGEGFDESMTFHV
-1039 MVMNE
+1039 MVVDEKFVN
-1044 NYVVL
+1044 L
-1049 EAGKYAIYDVENDAY
+1049 SAGNYAIHDWENDTY
-1064 LTYKNQGETMPS
+1064 LTYEEGMTMPKFES
-1076 FTPLVKED
+1076 LKGEID
-1084 GHYDASQVWIAEV
+1084 KYDNTQVWKVEPKVSSAYV
-1097 KGATTK
+1097 
-1103 TPKYNFSCLI
+1103 KYNFISLV
-1113 GGNTPYLN
+1113 GGSSPYLN
-1121 ATKMAKKAYFPYYI
+1121 ATKMQAKAYLPFYI
-1135 RGLIGSDHVAVR
+1135 RGLIGSNHVAIR
-1147 TLTKEEY
+1147 TLKKEEY
-1154 WKANENGVLE
+1154 WKVNEQGELN
-1164 TKGTAGLTQFPFVF
+1164 TKGQSGLSVFPFEF
-1178 IPVKD
+1178 IPVK
-1183 EELPTG
+1183 EG
-1189 ITNIGVSEKG
+1189 QITNGIQDVMDDMNAENVEYFTVAGV
-1199 ENINTQYY
+1199 
-1207 TVSGV
+1207 
-1212 QTNGKTKGVYIQKS
+1212 KTDAKAPGVYLKKYTTRS
-1226 TDNTGKVIIK
+1226 GKVVTK
-1236 KVIKR
+1236 KYSK

>member
-1 MKKNR
+1 MKRFR
-6 LLVVFAA
+6 LLLMFVA
-13 LLNVLGM
+13 LLNALGI
-20 WADGANLKLHFNFE
+20 WAEEANLKLHFNFE
-34 NATGGNV
+34 NATGNAV
-41 KEVISG
+41 PEAVSG
-47 GNIVGTLMNNAKVE
+47 GTLKGTLQNNAKVE
-61 TMGKYHVLNLGSE
+61 KMGKYHVLNLGSA
-74 NGYFDMGEGT
+74 NGYFDMGAGA
-84 GKVLAGC
+84 GKVIAGC
-91 SDFSISMYYYVNA
+91 TNFTISMYYYVNA
-104 TQDITGLGNFLFT
+104 NQDISGLGNFLFT
-117 FSNNPACTQTEGCYY
+117 FSTQETCSSDAGCYY
-132 FYTLNTQRVGSSAA
+132 FYALNTQRFAASQA

-151 KSVNA
+151 SSVNA
-156 TQVSPKG
+156 NVVSAKG
-163 NWVNVVYVQKGTEG
+163 RWVSVVYVLDGNNG
-177 TLYVNGQKKASA
+177 TLYVDGQKMLTAPMPKGNE
-189 TSNKISEIFGTE
+189 TFSNT
-201 APKYNWIGRSPF
+201 APVYNWIGRSPF
-213 DNDVYL
+213 AGDAYL
-219 KNTKVAD
+219 ANTMVAD
-226 IRIYDGALTGSEV
+226 IRIYDKALTGGEV
-239 TQLALAA
+239 TRLALTA
-246 DDYDNE
+246 DDYDKE

-257 QGNLTTLNTTLKEA
+257 QGDLTKLNTTLEEA
-271 STLING
+271 STIIKG

-284 DAVAMLSDTYELIKA
+284 DAVAILSNTYEFIKA

-304 TLSQFVIDEYV
+304 TLSQFMIDEYV
-315 ADLKAAIQNVKATQ
+315 EVLKTTIQNVKATE
-329 GMIFTDTELMP
+329 GLVFTDTELMP
-340 AYDSS
+340 AYDSN

-401 GGSSG
+401 GGGSG

-517 YDATHGGQRPGHYWS
+517 YDASHGGQRPGHYWS

-544 VGILCND
+544 VGILCDD

-563 YDQAELAKANYPWPW
+563 YDQAVLAKANYPWPW

-671 GRDDLPWV
+671 GREDLPWV

-692 AWVQGGPNGGSR
+692 AWVQEGPNGGSR
-704 GEMRPYWARVIG
+704 GEIRPYWARVIG

-826 NWSWNTGE
+826 KWNWNTGE

-845 SFIYRATYT
+845 SFIYRAIYT

-875 TTISSSIYCNDTWVG
+875 TTVSSSIYCNDTWVG
-890 ATEAVVPCGSNVTLN
+890 TTEATVPCGSNVTLN
-905 VAGASGW
+905 IAGASGW

-964 LLNNRLVS
+964 LLNNRLVT
-972 DSLDLIVN
+972 DSLSLTAN
-980 QGDALVLYANAPEN
+980 SNDALVLYAKVPST
-994 IVNVKYTWSNGTEGK
+994 IVNAKYEWSNGCTSK
-1009 YLDLTE
+1009 YLDLGE
-1015 GLTSGDYTL
+1015 GLESGDYTL
-1024 YITGENFDQKLTYHV
+1024 RVTSEGFDESMTFHV
-1039 MVMNE
+1039 MVIDEKFVN
-1044 NYVVL
+1044 L
-1049 EAGKYAIYDVENDAY
+1049 SAGNYAIHDWENDTY
-1064 LTYKNQGETMPS
+1064 LTYEEGMTMPKFES
-1076 FTPLVKED
+1076 LKGEID
-1084 GHYDASQVWIAEV
+1084 KYDNTQVWKVEPKVSSAYV
-1097 KGATTK
+1097 
-1103 TPKYNFSCLI
+1103 KYNFISLV
-1113 GGNTPYLN
+1113 GGSTPYLN
-1121 ATKMAKKAYFPYYI
+1121 ATKMQAKAYQPFYI
-1135 RGLIGSDHVAVR
+1135 RGLIGSNHVAIR
-1147 TLTKEEY
+1147 TLKKEEY
-1154 WKANENGVLE
+1154 WKVNEQGELN
-1164 TKGTAGLTQFPFVF
+1164 TKGQSGLSVFPFEF
-1178 IPVKD
+1178 IPVK
-1183 EELPTG
+1183 EG
-1189 ITNIGVSEKG
+1189 QITNGIQDVMDDMNAENVEYFTVAGV
-1199 ENINTQYY
+1199 
-1207 TVSGV
+1207 
-1212 QTNGKTKGVYIQKS
+1212 KTDAKAPGVYLKKYTTRS
-1226 TDNTGKVIIK
+1226 GKVVTQK
-1236 KVIKR
+1236 YSK

>member
-1 MKKNR
+1 MKRFR
-6 LLVVFAA
+6 LLLMFVA
-13 LLNVLGM
+13 LLNSLGI
-20 WADGANLKLHFNFE
+20 WAEEANLKLHFNFE
-34 NATGGNV
+34 NATGNAV
-41 KEVISG
+41 PEAVSG
-47 GNIVGTLMNNAKVE
+47 GTLKGTLQNNAKVE
-61 TMGKYHVLNLGSE
+61 KMGKYHVLNLGSA
-74 NGYFDMGEGT
+74 NGYFDMGAGA
-84 GKVLAGC
+84 GKVIAGC
-91 SDFSISMYYYVNA
+91 TNFTISMYYYVNA
-104 TQDITGLGNFLFT
+104 NQDISGLGNFLFT
-117 FSNNPACTQTEGCYY
+117 FSTQETCSSDAGCYY
-132 FYTLNTQRVGSSAA
+132 FYALNSQRFAASQA

-151 KSVNA
+151 SSVNA
-156 TQVSPKG
+156 NVVSAKG
-163 NWVNVVYVQKGTEG
+163 RWVSVVYVLDGSNG
-177 TLYVNGQKKASA
+177 TLYVDGQKMLTAPMPKGNE
-189 TSNKISEIFGTE
+189 TFSNT
-201 APKYNWIGRSPF
+201 APVYNWIGRSPF
-213 DNDVYL
+213 AGDAYL
-219 KNTKVAD
+219 ANTMVAD
-226 IRIYDGALTGSEV
+226 IRIYDKALTGGEV
-239 TQLALAA
+239 TRLALTA

-257 QGNLTTLNTTLKEA
+257 QGDLTKLNTTLEEA
-271 STLING
+271 STIIKG

-284 DAVAMLSDTYELIKA
+284 DAVAILSDTYEFIKA

-304 TLSQFVIDEYV
+304 TLSQFMIDEYV
-315 ADLKAAIQNVKATQ
+315 EVLKTTIQNVKATE
-329 GMIFTDTELMP
+329 GLVFTDTELMP
-340 AYDSS
+340 AYDSN

-390 CATWPVETIIR
+390 CATWPVENIIR
-401 GGSSG
+401 GGGSG

-517 YDATHGGQRPGHYWS
+517 YDASHGGQRPGHYWS

-544 VGILCND
+544 VGILCDD

-671 GRDDLPWV
+671 GREDLPWA

-692 AWVQGGPNGGSR
+692 AWVQEGPNGGSR
-704 GEMRPYWARVIG
+704 GEIRPYWARVIG

-826 NWSWNTGE
+826 KWNWNTGE
-834 TTKDITVTTDK
+834 TTKDITITTDK
-845 SFIYRATYT
+845 SFIYRAIYT

-875 TTISSSIYCNDTWVG
+875 TTVSSSIYSNDIWVG
-890 ATEAVVPCGSNVTLN
+890 TTEATVPCGSNVTLN

-964 LLNNRLVS
+964 LLNNRLVT
-972 DSLDLIVN
+972 DSLSLTAN
-980 QGDALVLYANAPEN
+980 SNDALVLYAKIPST
-994 IVNVKYTWSNGTEGK
+994 IVNAKYEWSNGCTSK
-1009 YLDLTE
+1009 YLDLGE
-1015 GLTSGDYTL
+1015 GLESGDYTL
-1024 YITGENFDQKLTYHV
+1024 RVTGEGFDESMTFHV
-1039 MVMNE
+1039 LVIDEKFVN
-1044 NYVVL
+1044 L
-1049 EAGKYAIYDVENDAY
+1049 SAGSYAIHDWENDTY
-1064 LTYKNQGETMPS
+1064 LTYEEGMTMPKFES
-1076 FTPLVKED
+1076 LKGEID
-1084 GHYDASQVWIAEV
+1084 KYDNTQVWKVEPKVSSAYV
-1097 KGATTK
+1097 
-1103 TPKYNFSCLI
+1103 KYNFISLV
-1113 GGNTPYLN
+1113 GGSTPYLN
-1121 ATKMAKKAYFPYYI
+1121 ATKMQAKAYQPFYI
-1135 RGLIGSDHVAVR
+1135 RGLIGSNHVAIR
-1147 TLTKEEY
+1147 TLKKEEY
-1154 WKANENGVLE
+1154 WKVNEQGELN
-1164 TKGTAGLTQFPFVF
+1164 TKGQSGLSVFPFEF
-1178 IPVKD
+1178 IPVK
-1183 EELPTG
+1183 EG
-1189 ITNIGVSEKG
+1189 QITNGIQDVMDDMNAENVEYFTVAGV
-1199 ENINTQYY
+1199 
-1207 TVSGV
+1207 
-1212 QTNGKTKGVYIQKS
+1212 KTDAKAPGVYLKKYTTRS
-1226 TDNTGKVIIK
+1226 GKVVTK
-1236 KVIKR
+1236 KYSK

>member
-1 MKKNR
+1 MKRFR
-6 LLVVFAA
+6 LLLMFVA
-13 LLNVLGM
+13 LLNALGI
-20 WADGANLKLHFNFE
+20 WAEEANLKLHFNFE
-34 NATGGNV
+34 NATGNAV
-41 KEVISG
+41 PEAVSG
-47 GNIVGTLMNNAKVE
+47 GTLKGTLQNNAKVE
-61 TMGKYHVLNLGSE
+61 KMGKYHVLNLGSA
-74 NGYFDMGEGT
+74 NGYFDMGAGA
-84 GKVLAGC
+84 GKVMAEC
-91 SDFSISMYYYVNA
+91 TNFTISMYYYVNA
-104 TQDITGLGNFLFT
+104 SQDISGLGNFLFT
-117 FSNNPACTQTEGCYY
+117 FSTQETCSSDAGCYY
-132 FYTLNTQRVGSSAA
+132 FYALNTQRFAASQA

-151 KSVNA
+151 SSVNA
-156 TQVSPKG
+156 NVVSAKG
-163 NWVNVVYVQKGTEG
+163 RWVSVVYVLDGSNG
-177 TLYVNGQKKASA
+177 TLYVDGQKMLTAPMPKGNE
-189 TSNKISEIFGTE
+189 TFSNT
-201 APKYNWIGRSPF
+201 APVYNWIGRSPF
-213 DNDVYL
+213 AGDAYL
-219 KNTKVAD
+219 ANTKVAD
-226 IRIYDGALTGSEV
+226 IRIYDKALTGGEV
-239 TQLALAA
+239 TRLALTA

-257 QGNLTTLNTTLKEA
+257 QGDLTKLNTTLEEA
-271 STLING
+271 STIIKG

-284 DAVAMLSDTYELIKA
+284 DAVAILSDTYEFIKA

-304 TLSQFVIDEYV
+304 TLSQFMIDEYV
-315 ADLKAAIQNVKATQ
+315 EVLKTNIQNVKATE
-329 GMIFTDTELMP
+329 GLVFTDTELMP
-340 AYDSS
+340 AYDSN

-401 GGSSG
+401 GGGSG

-517 YDATHGGQRPGHYWS
+517 YDASHGGQRPGHYWS

-544 VGILCND
+544 VGILCDD

-671 GRDDLPWV
+671 GREDLPWA

-692 AWVQGGPNGGSR
+692 AWVQEGPNGGSR
-704 GEMRPYWARVIG
+704 GEIRPYWARVIG

-777 KMEYDGKIIDH
+777 RMEYDGKIIDH

-826 NWSWNTGE
+826 KWNWNTGE
-834 TTKDITVTTDK
+834 TTKDITITTDK
-845 SFIYRATYT
+845 SFIYRAIYT

-875 TTISSSIYCNDTWVG
+875 TTVSSSIYSNDIWVG
-890 ATEAVVPCGSNVTLN
+890 TTEATVPCGSNVTLN

-964 LLNNRLVS
+964 LLNNRLVT
-972 DSLDLIVN
+972 DSLSLTAN
-980 QGDALVLYANAPEN
+980 SNDALVLYAKIPST
-994 IVNVKYTWSNGTEGK
+994 IVNAKYEWSNGCTSK
-1009 YLDLTE
+1009 YLDLGE
-1015 GLTSGDYTL
+1015 GLESGDYTL
-1024 YITGENFDQKLTYHV
+1024 RVTGEGGFDESMTFHV
-1039 MVMNE
+1039 LVIDEKFVN
-1044 NYVVL
+1044 L
-1049 EAGKYAIYDVENDAY
+1049 SAGNYAIHDWENDTY
-1064 LTYKNQGETMPS
+1064 LTYEEGMTMPKFES
-1076 FTPLVKED
+1076 LKGEID
-1084 GHYDASQVWIAEV
+1084 KYDNTQVWKVEPKVSSAYV
-1097 KGATTK
+1097 
-1103 TPKYNFSCLI
+1103 KYNFISLV
-1113 GGNTPYLN
+1113 GGSTPYLN
-1121 ATKMAKKAYFPYYI
+1121 ATKMQAKAYQPFYI
-1135 RGLIGSDHVAVR
+1135 RGLIGSNHVAIR
-1147 TLTKEEY
+1147 TLKKEEY
-1154 WKANENGVLE
+1154 WKVNEQGELN
-1164 TKGTAGLTQFPFVF
+1164 TKGQSGLSVFPFEF
-1178 IPVKD
+1178 IPVK
-1183 EELPTG
+1183 EG
-1189 ITNIGVSEKG
+1189 QITNGIQDVMDDMNAENVEYFTVAGV
-1199 ENINTQYY
+1199 
-1207 TVSGV
+1207 
-1212 QTNGKTKGVYIQKS
+1212 KTDAKAPGVYLKKYTTRS
-1226 TDNTGKVIIK
+1226 GKVVTK
-1236 KVIKR
+1236 KYSK

>member
-1 MKKNR
+1 MKRFR
-6 LLVVFAA
+6 LLLMFVA
-13 LLNVLGM
+13 LLNALGI
-20 WADGANLKLHFNFE
+20 WAEEANLKLHFNFE
-34 NATGGNV
+34 NATGNAV
-41 KEVISG
+41 PEAVSG
-47 GNIVGTLMNNAKVE
+47 GTLKGTLQNNAKVE
-61 TMGKYHVLNLGSE
+61 KMGKYHVLNLGSA
-74 NGYFDMGEGT
+74 NGYFDMGAGA
-84 GKVLAGC
+84 GKVIAGC
-91 SDFSISMYYYVNA
+91 TNFTISMYYYVNA
-104 TQDITGLGNFLFT
+104 NQDISGLGNFLFT
-117 FSNNPACTQTEGCYY
+117 FSTQETCSSDAGCYY
-132 FYTLNTQRVGSSAA
+132 FYALNTQRFAASQA

-151 KSVNA
+151 SSVNA
-156 TQVSPKG
+156 NVVSAKGRWVSVVYVLDGSNGTLYIDGQKMLTAPMPKG
-163 NWVNVVYVQKGTEG
+163 NETFSN
-177 TLYVNGQKKASA
+177 
-189 TSNKISEIFGTE
+189 TSPI
-201 APKYNWIGRSPF
+201 YNWIGRSPF
-213 DNDVYL
+213 AGDAYL
-219 KNTKVAD
+219 ANTKVAD
-226 IRIYDGALTGSEV
+226 IRIYDKALTGGEV
-239 TQLALAA
+239 TRLALTA

-257 QGNLTTLNTTLKEA
+257 QGDLAKLNTTLEEA
-271 STLING
+271 STIIKG

-284 DAVAMLSDTYELIKA
+284 DAVAILSDTYEFIKA

-304 TLSQFVIDEYV
+304 TLSQFMIDEYV
-315 ADLKAAIQNVKATQ
+315 EVLKTTIQNVKATE
-329 GMIFTDTELMP
+329 GLVFTDTELMP
-340 AYDSS
+340 AYDSN

-401 GGSSG
+401 GGGSG

-517 YDATHGGQRPGHYWS
+517 YDASHGGQRPGHYWS

-544 VGILCND
+544 VGILCDD

-671 GRDDLPWV
+671 GREDLPWA

-692 AWVQGGPNGGSR
+692 AWVQEGPNGGSR
-704 GEMRPYWARVIG
+704 GEIRPYWARVIG

-826 NWSWNTGE
+826 KWNWNTGE

-845 SFIYRATYT
+845 SFIYRAIYT

-875 TTISSSIYCNDTWVG
+875 TTVSSSIYSNDTWVG
-890 ATEAVVPCGSNVTLN
+890 TTEATVPCGSNVTLN

-964 LLNNRLVS
+964 LLNNRLVT
-972 DSLDLIVN
+972 DSLSLTAN
-980 QGDALVLYANAPEN
+980 SNDALVLYAKVPST
-994 IVNVKYTWSNGTEGK
+994 IVNAKYEWSNGCTSK
-1009 YLDLTE
+1009 YLDLGE
-1015 GLTSGDYTL
+1015 GLESGDYTL
-1024 YITGENFDQKLTYHV
+1024 RVTGEGFDESMTFHV
-1039 MVMNE
+1039 LVIDEKFVN
-1044 NYVVL
+1044 L
-1049 EAGKYAIYDVENDAY
+1049 SAGNYAIHDWENDTY
-1064 LTYKNQGETMPS
+1064 LTYEEGMTMPKFES
-1076 FTPLVKED
+1076 LKGEID
-1084 GHYDASQVWIAEV
+1084 KYDNTQVWKVEPKVSSAYV
-1097 KGATTK
+1097 
-1103 TPKYNFSCLI
+1103 KYNFISLV
-1113 GGNTPYLN
+1113 GGSTPYLN
-1121 ATKMAKKAYFPYYI
+1121 ATKMQAKAYQPFYI
-1135 RGLIGSDHVAVR
+1135 RGLIGSNHVAIR
-1147 TLTKEEY
+1147 TLKKEEY
-1154 WKANENGVLE
+1154 WKVNEQGELN
-1164 TKGTAGLTQFPFVF
+1164 TKGQSGLSVFPFEF
-1178 IPVKD
+1178 IPVK
-1183 EELPTG
+1183 EG
-1189 ITNIGVSEKG
+1189 QITNGIQDVMDDMNAENVEYFTVAGV
-1199 ENINTQYY
+1199 
-1207 TVSGV
+1207 
-1212 QTNGKTKGVYIQKS
+1212 KTDAKAPGVYLKKYTTRS
-1226 TDNTGKVIIK
+1226 GKVVTK
-1236 KVIKR
+1236 KYSK

>member
-1 MKKNR
+1 MF
-6 LLVVFAA
+6 VA
-13 LLNVLGM
+13 LLNALGI
-20 WADGANLKLHFNFE
+20 WAEEANLKLHFNFE
-34 NATGGNV
+34 NATGNAV
-41 KEVISG
+41 PEAVSG
-47 GNIVGTLMNNAKVE
+47 GTLKGTLQNNAKVE
-61 TMGKYHVLNLGSE
+61 KMGKYHVLNLGSA
-74 NGYFDMGEGT
+74 NGYFDMGAGA
-84 GKVLAGC
+84 GKVIAGC
-91 SDFSISMYYYVNA
+91 TNFTISMYYYVNA
-104 TQDITGLGNFLFT
+104 NQDISGLGNFLFT
-117 FSNNPACTQTEGCYY
+117 FSTQETCSSDAGCYY
-132 FYTLNTQRVGSSAA
+132 FYALNTQRFAASQA

-151 KSVNA
+151 SSVNA
-156 TQVSPKG
+156 NVVSAKG
-163 NWVNVVYVQKGTEG
+163 RWVSVVYVLDGNNG
-177 TLYVNGQKKASA
+177 TLYVDGQKMLTAPMPKGNE
-189 TSNKISEIFGTE
+189 TFSNT
-201 APKYNWIGRSPF
+201 APVYNWIGRSPF
-213 DNDVYL
+213 AGDAYL
-219 KNTKVAD
+219 ANTMVAD
-226 IRIYDGALTGSEV
+226 IRIYDKALTGGEV
-239 TQLALAA
+239 TRLALTA
-246 DDYDNE
+246 DDYDKE

-257 QGNLTTLNTTLKEA
+257 QGDLTKLNTTLEEA
-271 STLING
+271 STIIKG

-284 DAVAMLSDTYELIKA
+284 DAVAILSNTYEFIKA

-304 TLSQFVIDEYV
+304 TLSQFMIDEYV
-315 ADLKAAIQNVKATQ
+315 EVLKTTIQNVKATE
-329 GMIFTDTELMP
+329 GLVFTDTELMP
-340 AYDSS
+340 AYDSN

-401 GGSSG
+401 GGGSG

-517 YDATHGGQRPGHYWS
+517 YDASHGGQRPGHYWS

-544 VGILCND
+544 VGILCDD

-671 GRDDLPWV
+671 GREDLPWA

-692 AWVQGGPNGGSR
+692 AWVQEGPNGGSR
-704 GEMRPYWARVIG
+704 GEIRPYWARVIG

-826 NWSWNTGE
+826 KWNWNTGE

-845 SFIYRATYT
+845 SFIYRAIYT

-875 TTISSSIYCNDTWVG
+875 TTVSSSIYCNDTWVG
-890 ATEAVVPCGSNVTLN
+890 TTEATVPCGSNVTLN
-905 VAGASGW
+905 IAGASGW

-964 LLNNRLVS
+964 LLNNRLVT
-972 DSLDLIVN
+972 DSLSLTAN
-980 QGDALVLYANAPEN
+980 SNDALVLYAKVPST
-994 IVNVKYTWSNGTEGK
+994 IVNAKYEWSNGCTSK
-1009 YLDLTE
+1009 YLDLGE
-1015 GLTSGDYTL
+1015 GLESGDYTL
-1024 YITGENFDQKLTYHV
+1024 RVTGEGFDESMTFHV
-1039 MVMNE
+1039 MVIDEKFVN
-1044 NYVVL
+1044 L
-1049 EAGKYAIYDVENDAY
+1049 SAGNYAIHDWENDTY
-1064 LTYKNQGETMPS
+1064 LTYEEGMTMPKFES
-1076 FTPLVKED
+1076 LKGEID
-1084 GHYDASQVWIAEV
+1084 KYDNTQVWKVEPKVSSAYV
-1097 KGATTK
+1097 
-1103 TPKYNFSCLI
+1103 KYNFISLV
-1113 GGNTPYLN
+1113 GGSSPYLN
-1121 ATKMAKKAYFPYYI
+1121 ATKMQAKAYLPFYI
-1135 RGLIGSDHVAVR
+1135 RGLIGSNHVAIR
-1147 TLTKEEY
+1147 TLKKEEY
-1154 WKANENGVLE
+1154 WKVNEQGELN
-1164 TKGTAGLTQFPFVF
+1164 TKGQSGLSVFPFEF
-1178 IPVKD
+1178 IPVK
-1183 EELPTG
+1183 EG
-1189 ITNIGVSEKG
+1189 QITNGIQDVMDDMNAENVEYFTVAGV
-1199 ENINTQYY
+1199 
-1207 TVSGV
+1207 
-1212 QTNGKTKGVYIQKS
+1212 KTDAKAPGVYLKKYTTRS
-1226 TDNTGKVIIK
+1226 GKVVTK
-1236 KVIKR
+1236 KYSK

>member
-1 MKKNR
+1 MKRFR
-6 LLVVFAA
+6 LLLMFVA
-13 LLNVLGM
+13 LLNALGI
-20 WADGANLKLHFNFE
+20 WAEEANLKLHFNFE
-34 NATGGNV
+34 NATGNAV
-41 KEVISG
+41 PEAVSG
-47 GNIVGTLMNNAKVE
+47 GTLKGTLQNNAKVE
-61 TMGKYHVLNLGSE
+61 KMGKYHVLNLGSA
-74 NGYFDMGEGT
+74 NGYFDMGAGA
-84 GKVLAGC
+84 GKVMAGC
-91 SDFSISMYYYVNA
+91 TNFTISMYYYVNA
-104 TQDITGLGNFLFT
+104 NQDISGLGNFLFT
-117 FSNNPACTQTEGCYY
+117 FSTQETCSSDAGCYY
-132 FYTLNTQRVGSSAA
+132 LYALNTQRFAASQA

-151 KSVNA
+151 SSVNA
-156 TQVSPKG
+156 NVVSTKG
-163 NWVNVVYVQKGTEG
+163 RWVSVVYVQDGSNG
-177 TLYVNGQKKASA
+177 TLYVDGQKMLTAPMPKGNE
-189 TSNKISEIFGTE
+189 TFSNT
-201 APKYNWIGRSPF
+201 APVYNWIGRSPF
-213 DNDVYL
+213 AGDAYL
-219 KNTKVAD
+219 ANTMVAD
-226 IRIYDGALTGSEV
+226 IRIYDKALTGGEV
-239 TQLALAA
+239 TRLALTA

-257 QGNLTTLNTTLKEA
+257 QGDLTKLNTTLEEA
-271 STLING
+271 STIIKG

-284 DAVAMLSDTYELIKA
+284 DAVAILSDTYEFIKA

-304 TLSQFVIDEYV
+304 TLSQFMIDEYV
-315 ADLKAAIQNVKATQ
+315 EVLKTTIQNVKATE
-329 GMIFTDTELMP
+329 GLVFTDTELMP
-340 AYDSS
+340 AYDSN

-401 GGSSG
+401 GGGSG

-517 YDATHGGQRPGHYWS
+517 YDASHGGQRPGHYWS

-544 VGILCND
+544 VGILCDD

-671 GRDDLPWV
+671 GREDLPWA

-692 AWVQGGPNGGSR
+692 AWVQEGPNGGSR
-704 GEMRPYWARVIG
+704 GEIRPYWARVIG

-826 NWSWNTGE
+826 KWNWNTGE

-845 SFIYRATYT
+845 SFIYRAIYT

-875 TTISSSIYCNDTWVG
+875 TTVSSSIYSNDTWVG
-890 ATEAVVPCGSNVTLN
+890 TTEATVPCGSNVTLN

-964 LLNNRLVS
+964 LLNNRLVT
-972 DSLDLIVN
+972 DSLSLMAN
-980 QGDALVLYANAPEN
+980 SNDALVLYAKVPST
-994 IVNVKYTWSNGTEGK
+994 IVNAKYEWSNGCTSK
-1009 YLDLTE
+1009 YLDLGE
-1015 GLTSGDYTL
+1015 GLKSGDYTL
-1024 YITGENFDQKLTYHV
+1024 RVIGEGFDESMTFHV
-1039 MVMNE
+1039 LVIDEKFVN
-1044 NYVVL
+1044 L
-1049 EAGKYAIYDVENDAY
+1049 SAGNYAIHDWENDTY
-1064 LTYKNQGETMPS
+1064 LTYEEGMTMPKFES
-1076 FTPLVKED
+1076 LRGEIDK
-1084 GHYDASQVWIAEV
+1084 YDNTQVWKVEPKVSSAYV
-1097 KGATTK
+1097 
-1103 TPKYNFSCLI
+1103 KYNFISLV
-1113 GGNTPYLN
+1113 GGSTPYLN
-1121 ATKMAKKAYFPYYI
+1121 ATKMQAKAYQPFYI
-1135 RGLIGSDHVAVR
+1135 RGLIGSNHVAIR
-1147 TLTKEEY
+1147 TLKKEEY
-1154 WKANENGVLE
+1154 WKVNEQGELN
-1164 TKGTAGLTQFPFVF
+1164 TKGQSGLSVFPFEF
-1178 IPVKD
+1178 IPVK
-1183 EELPTG
+1183 EG
-1189 ITNIGVSEKG
+1189 QITNGIQDVMDDMNAENVEYFTVAGV
-1199 ENINTQYY
+1199 
-1207 TVSGV
+1207 
-1212 QTNGKTKGVYIQKS
+1212 KTDAKAPGVYLKKYTTRS
-1226 TDNTGKVIIK
+1226 GKVVTK
-1236 KVIKR
+1236 KYSK

>member
-1 MKKNR
+1 MKRFR
-6 LLVVFAA
+6 LLLMFVA
-13 LLNVLGM
+13 LLNALGI
-20 WADGANLKLHFNFE
+20 WAEEANLKLHFNFE
-34 NATGGNV
+34 NATGNAV
-41 KEVISG
+41 PEAVSG
-47 GNIVGTLMNNAKVE
+47 GTLKGTLQNNAKVE
-61 TMGKYHVLNLGSE
+61 KMGKYHVLNLGSA
-74 NGYFDMGEGT
+74 NGYFDMGAGA
-84 GKVLAGC
+84 GKVIAGC
-91 SDFSISMYYYVNA
+91 TNFTISMYYYVNA
-104 TQDITGLGNFLFT
+104 NQDISGLGNFLFT
-117 FSNNPACTQTEGCYY
+117 FSTQETCSSDAGCYY
-132 FYTLNTQRVGSSAA
+132 FYALNTQRFAA
-146 GYGSE
+146 SQTGYGSE
-151 KSVNA
+151 SSVNA
-156 TQVSPKG
+156 NVVSAKG
-163 NWVNVVYVQKGTEG
+163 RWVSVVYVLDGSNG
-177 TLYVNGQKKASA
+177 TLYVDGQKMLTAPMPKGNE
-189 TSNKISEIFGTE
+189 TFSNT
-201 APKYNWIGRSPF
+201 APVYNWIGRSPF
-213 DNDVYL
+213 AGDAYL
-219 KNTKVAD
+219 ANTKVAD
-226 IRIYDGALTGSEV
+226 IRIYDKALTGGEV
-239 TQLALAA
+239 TRLALTA

-257 QGNLTTLNTTLKEA
+257 QGDLTKLNTTLEEA
-271 STLING
+271 STIIKG

-284 DAVAMLSDTYELIKA
+284 DAVAILSNTYEFIKA

-304 TLSQFVIDEYV
+304 TLSQFMIDEYV
-315 ADLKAAIQNVKATQ
+315 EVLKTTIQNVKATE
-329 GMIFTDTELMP
+329 GLVFTDTELMP
-340 AYDSS
+340 AYDSN

-390 CATWPVETIIR
+390 CATWPVENIIR
-401 GGSSG
+401 GGGSG

-517 YDATHGGQRPGHYWS
+517 YDASHGGQRPGHYWS

-544 VGILCND
+544 VGILCDD

-671 GRDDLPWV
+671 GREDLPWA

-692 AWVQGGPNGGSR
+692 AWVQEGPNGGSR
-704 GEMRPYWARVIG
+704 GEIRPYWARVIG

-826 NWSWNTGE
+826 KWNWNTGE

-845 SFIYRATYT
+845 SFIYRAIYT

-875 TTISSSIYCNDTWVG
+875 TTVSSSIYSNDTWVG
-890 ATEAVVPCGSNVTLN
+890 TTEATVPCGSNVTLN

-964 LLNNRLVS
+964 LLNNRLVT
-972 DSLDLIVN
+972 DSLSLTAN
-980 QGDALVLYANAPEN
+980 SNDALVLYAKVPST
-994 IVNVKYTWSNGTEGK
+994 IVNAKYEWSNGCTSK
-1009 YLDLTE
+1009 YLDLGE
-1015 GLTSGDYTL
+1015 GLKSGDYTL
-1024 YITGENFDQKLTYHV
+1024 RVTGEGFDESMTFHV
-1039 MVMNE
+1039 LVIDEKFVN
-1044 NYVVL
+1044 L
-1049 EAGKYAIYDVENDAY
+1049 SAGNYAIHDWENDTY
-1064 LTYKNQGETMPS
+1064 LTYEEGMTMPKFES
-1076 FTPLVKED
+1076 LKGEID
-1084 GHYDASQVWIAEV
+1084 KYDNTQVWKVEPKVSSAYV
-1097 KGATTK
+1097 
-1103 TPKYNFSCLI
+1103 KYNFISLV
-1113 GGNTPYLN
+1113 GGSSPYLN
-1121 ATKMAKKAYFPYYI
+1121 ATKMQAKAYLPFYI
-1135 RGLIGSDHVAVR
+1135 RGLIGSNHVAIR
-1147 TLTKEEY
+1147 TLKKEEY
-1154 WKANENGVLE
+1154 WKVNEQGELN
-1164 TKGTAGLTQFPFVF
+1164 TKGQSGLSVFPFEF
-1178 IPVKD
+1178 IPVK
-1183 EELPTG
+1183 EG
-1189 ITNIGVSEKG
+1189 QITNGIQDVMDDMNAENVEYFTVAGV
-1199 ENINTQYY
+1199 
-1207 TVSGV
+1207 
-1212 QTNGKTKGVYIQKS
+1212 KTDAKAPGVYLKKYTTRS
-1226 TDNTGKVIIK
+1226 GKVVTK
-1236 KVIKR
+1236 KYSK

>member
-1 MKKNR
+1 MKRFR
-6 LLVVFAA
+6 LLLMFVA
-13 LLNVLGM
+13 LLNSLGI
-20 WADGANLKLHFNFE
+20 WAEEANLKLHFNFE
-34 NATGGNV
+34 NATGNAV
-41 KEVISG
+41 PEAVSG
-47 GNIVGTLMNNAKVE
+47 GTLKGTLQNNAKVE
-61 TMGKYHVLNLGSE
+61 KMGKYHVLNLGSA
-74 NGYFDMGEGT
+74 NGYFDMGAGA
-84 GKVLAGC
+84 GKVIAGC
-91 SDFSISMYYYVNA
+91 TNFTISMYYYVNA
-104 TQDITGLGNFLFT
+104 NQDISGLGNFLFT
-117 FSNNPACTQTEGCYY
+117 FSTQETCSSDAGCYY
-132 FYTLNTQRVGSSAA
+132 FYALNSQRFAASQA

-151 KSVNA
+151 SSVNA
-156 TQVSPKG
+156 NVVSAKG
-163 NWVNVVYVQKGTEG
+163 RWVSVVYVLDGSNG
-177 TLYVNGQKKASA
+177 TLYVDGQKMLTAPMPKGNE
-189 TSNKISEIFGTE
+189 TFSNT
-201 APKYNWIGRSPF
+201 APVYNWIGRSPF
-213 DNDVYL
+213 AGDAYL
-219 KNTKVAD
+219 ANTMVAD
-226 IRIYDGALTGSEV
+226 IRIYDKALTGGEV
-239 TQLALAA
+239 TRLALTA
-246 DDYDNE
+246 DDYDKE

-257 QGNLTTLNTTLKEA
+257 QGDLTKLNTTLEEA
-271 STLING
+271 STIIKG

-284 DAVAMLSDTYELIKA
+284 DAVAILSNTYEFIKA

-304 TLSQFVIDEYV
+304 TLSQFMIDEYV
-315 ADLKAAIQNVKATQ
+315 EVLKTTIQNVKATE
-329 GMIFTDTELMP
+329 GLVFTDTELMP
-340 AYDSS
+340 AYDSN

-401 GGSSG
+401 GGGSG

-517 YDATHGGQRPGHYWS
+517 YDASHGGQRPGHYWS

-544 VGILCND
+544 VGILCDD

-671 GRDDLPWV
+671 GREDLPWV

-692 AWVQGGPNGGSR
+692 AWVQEGPNGGSR
-704 GEMRPYWARVIG
+704 GEIRPYWARVIG

-826 NWSWNTGE
+826 KWNWNTGE
-834 TTKDITVTTDK
+834 TTKDITITTDK
-845 SFIYRATYT
+845 SFIYRAIYT

-875 TTISSSIYCNDTWVG
+875 TTVSSSIYSNDIWVG
-890 ATEAVVPCGSNVTLN
+890 ITEATVPCGSNVTLN

-964 LLNNRLVS
+964 LLNNRLVT
-972 DSLDLIVN
+972 DSLSLTAN
-980 QGDALVLYANAPEN
+980 SNDALVLYAKIPST
-994 IVNVKYTWSNGTEGK
+994 IVNAKYEWSNGCTSK
-1009 YLDLTE
+1009 YLDLGE
-1015 GLTSGDYTL
+1015 GLESGDYTL
-1024 YITGENFDQKLTYHV
+1024 RVTGEGFDESMTFHV
-1039 MVMNE
+1039 LVIDEKFVN
-1044 NYVVL
+1044 L
-1049 EAGKYAIYDVENDAY
+1049 SAGSYAIHDWENDTY
-1064 LTYKNQGETMPS
+1064 LTYEEGMTMPKFES
-1076 FTPLVKED
+1076 LKGEID
-1084 GHYDASQVWIAEV
+1084 KYDNTQVWKVEPKVSSAYV
-1097 KGATTK
+1097 
-1103 TPKYNFSCLI
+1103 KYNFISLV
-1113 GGNTPYLN
+1113 GGSTPYLN
-1121 ATKMAKKAYFPYYI
+1121 ATKMQAKAYQPFYI
-1135 RGLIGSDHVAVR
+1135 RGLIGSNHVAIR
-1147 TLTKEEY
+1147 TLKKEEY
-1154 WKANENGVLE
+1154 WKVNEQGELN
-1164 TKGTAGLTQFPFVF
+1164 TKGQSGLSVFPFEF
-1178 IPVKD
+1178 IPVK
-1183 EELPTG
+1183 EG
-1189 ITNIGVSEKG
+1189 QITNGIQDVMDDMNAENVEYFTVAGV
-1199 ENINTQYY
+1199 
-1207 TVSGV
+1207 
-1212 QTNGKTKGVYIQKS
+1212 KTDAKAPGVYLKKYTTRS
-1226 TDNTGKVIIK
+1226 GKVVTK
-1236 KVIKR
+1236 KYSK

>member
-1 MKKNR
+1 MKRFR
-6 LLVVFAA
+6 LLLMFVA
-13 LLNVLGM
+13 LLNALGI
-20 WADGANLKLHFNFE
+20 WAEEANLKLHFNFE
-34 NATGGNV
+34 NATGNAV
-41 KEVISG
+41 PEAVSG
-47 GNIVGTLMNNAKVE
+47 GTLKGTLQNNAKVE
-61 TMGKYHVLNLGSE
+61 KMGKYHVLNLGSA
-74 NGYFDMGEGT
+74 NGYFDMGAGA
-84 GKVLAGC
+84 GKVMAGC
-91 SDFSISMYYYVNA
+91 TNFTISMYYYVNA
-104 TQDITGLGNFLFT
+104 NQDISGLGNFLFT
-117 FSNNPACTQTEGCYY
+117 FSTQETCSSDAGCYY
-132 FYTLNTQRVGSSAA
+132 FYALNSQRFAASQA

-151 KSVNA
+151 SSVNA
-156 TQVSPKG
+156 NVVSAKG
-163 NWVNVVYVQKGTEG
+163 HWVSVVYVLDGSNG
-177 TLYVNGQKKASA
+177 TLYVDGQKMLTAPMPKGNE
-189 TSNKISEIFGTE
+189 TFSNT
-201 APKYNWIGRSPF
+201 APVYNWIGRSPF
-213 DNDVYL
+213 AGDAYL
-219 KNTKVAD
+219 ANTKVAD
-226 IRIYDGALTGSEV
+226 IRIYDKALTGGEV
-239 TQLALAA
+239 TRLALTA

-257 QGNLTTLNTTLKEA
+257 QGDLTKLNTTLEEA
-271 STLING
+271 STIIKG

-284 DAVAMLSDTYELIKA
+284 DAVAILSDTYEFIKA

-304 TLSQFVIDEYV
+304 TLSQFMIDEYV
-315 ADLKAAIQNVKATQ
+315 EVLKTTIQNVKATE
-329 GMIFTDTELMP
+329 GLVFTDTELMP
-340 AYDSS
+340 AYDSN

-390 CATWPVETIIR
+390 CATWPVENIIR
-401 GGSSG
+401 GGGSS

-517 YDATHGGQRPGHYWS
+517 YDASHGGQRPGHYWS

-544 VGILCND
+544 VGILCDD

-671 GRDDLPWV
+671 GREDLPWA

-692 AWVQGGPNGGSR
+692 AWVQEGPNGGSR
-704 GEMRPYWARVIG
+704 GEIRPYWARVIG

-777 KMEYDGKIIDH
+777 RMEYDGKIIDH

-826 NWSWNTGE
+826 KWNWNTGE

-845 SFIYRATYT
+845 SFIYRAIYT

-875 TTISSSIYCNDTWVG
+875 TTVSSSIYSNDTWVG
-890 ATEAVVPCGSNVTLN
+890 TTEATVPCGSNVTLN

-964 LLNNRLVS
+964 LLNNRLVT
-972 DSLDLIVN
+972 DSLSLTAN
-980 QGDALVLYANAPEN
+980 SNDALVLYAKVPST
-994 IVNVKYTWSNGTEGK
+994 IVNAKYEWSNGCTSK
-1009 YLDLTE
+1009 YLDLGE
-1015 GLTSGDYTL
+1015 GLKSGDYTL
-1024 YITGENFDQKLTYHV
+1024 RVTGEGFDESMTFHV
-1039 MVMNE
+1039 LVIDEKFVN
-1044 NYVVL
+1044 L
-1049 EAGKYAIYDVENDAY
+1049 SAGNYAIHDWENDTY
-1064 LTYKNQGETMPS
+1064 LTYEEGMTMPKFES
-1076 FTPLVKED
+1076 LKGEID
-1084 GHYDASQVWIAEV
+1084 KYDNTQVWKVEPKVSSAYV
-1097 KGATTK
+1097 
-1103 TPKYNFSCLI
+1103 KYNFISLV
-1113 GGNTPYLN
+1113 GGSTPYLN
-1121 ATKMAKKAYFPYYI
+1121 ATKMQAKAYQPFYI
-1135 RGLIGSDHVAVR
+1135 RGLIGSNHVAIR
-1147 TLTKEEY
+1147 TLKKEEY
-1154 WKANENGVLE
+1154 WKVSEQGELN
-1164 TKGTAGLTQFPFVF
+1164 TKGQSGLSVFPFEF
-1178 IPVKD
+1178 IPVK
-1183 EELPTG
+1183 EG
-1189 ITNIGVSEKG
+1189 QITNGIQDIMDDMNAENVEYFTVAGV
-1199 ENINTQYY
+1199 
-1207 TVSGV
+1207 
-1212 QTNGKTKGVYIQKS
+1212 KTDAKAPGVYLKKYTTRS
-1226 TDNTGKVIIK
+1226 GKVVTK
-1236 KVIKR
+1236 KYSK

>member
-1 MKKNR
+1 MKRFR
-6 LLVVFAA
+6 LLLMFVA
-13 LLNVLGM
+13 LLNALGI
-20 WADGANLKLHFNFE
+20 WAEEANLKLHFNFE
-34 NATGGNV
+34 NATGNAV
-41 KEVISG
+41 PEAVSG
-47 GNIVGTLMNNAKVE
+47 GTLKGTLQNNAKVE
-61 TMGKYHVLNLGSE
+61 KMGKYHVLNLGSA
-74 NGYFDMGEGT
+74 NGYFDMGADA
-84 GKVLAGC
+84 GKVMAGC
-91 SDFSISMYYYVNA
+91 TNFTISMYYYVNA
-104 TQDITGLGNFLFT
+104 NQDISGLGNFLFT
-117 FSNNPACTQTEGCYY
+117 FSTQETCSSDAGCYY
-132 FYTLNTQRVGSSAA
+132 FYALNTQRFAASQA

-151 KSVNA
+151 SSVNA
-156 TQVSPKG
+156 NVVSAKG
-163 NWVNVVYVQKGTEG
+163 RWLSVVYVLDGSNG
-177 TLYVNGQKKASA
+177 TLYVDGQKMLTAPMPKGNE
-189 TSNKISEIFGTE
+189 TFSNT
-201 APKYNWIGRSPF
+201 APVYNWIGRSPF
-213 DNDVYL
+213 AGDAYL
-219 KNTKVAD
+219 ANTKVAD
-226 IRIYDGALTGSEV
+226 IRIYDKALTGGEV
-239 TQLALAA
+239 TRLALTA

-257 QGNLTTLNTTLKEA
+257 QGDLTKLNTTLEEA
-271 STLING
+271 STIIKG

-284 DAVAMLSDTYELIKA
+284 DAVAILSNTYEFIKA

-304 TLSQFVIDEYV
+304 TLSQFMIDEYV
-315 ADLKAAIQNVKATQ
+315 EVLKTTIQNVKATE
-329 GMIFTDTELMP
+329 GLVFTDTELMP
-340 AYDSS
+340 AYDSN

-401 GGSSG
+401 GGGSG

-437 AVDVLMAWANTC
+437 AVDVLMAWTNTC

-517 YDATHGGQRPGHYWS
+517 YDASHGGQRPGHYWS

-544 VGILCND
+544 VGILCDD

-671 GRDDLPWV
+671 GREDLPWA

-692 AWVQGGPNGGSR
+692 AWVQEGPNGGSR
-704 GEMRPYWARVIG
+704 GEIRPYWARVIG

-777 KMEYDGKIIDH
+777 RMEYDGKIIDH

-826 NWSWNTGE
+826 KWNWNTGE

-845 SFIYRATYT
+845 SFIYRAIYT

-875 TTISSSIYCNDTWVG
+875 TTVSSSIYSNDTWVG
-890 ATEAVVPCGSNVTLN
+890 TTEATVPCGSNVTLN

-964 LLNNRLVS
+964 LLNNRLVT
-972 DSLDLIVN
+972 DSLSLTAN
-980 QGDALVLYANAPEN
+980 SNDALVLYAKVPST
-994 IVNVKYTWSNGTEGK
+994 IVNAKYEWSNGCTSK
-1009 YLDLTE
+1009 YLDLGE
-1015 GLTSGDYTL
+1015 GLKSGDYTL
-1024 YITGENFDQKLTYHV
+1024 RVTGEGFDESMTFHV
-1039 MVMNE
+1039 LVIDEKFVN
-1044 NYVVL
+1044 L
-1049 EAGKYAIYDVENDAY
+1049 SAGNYAIHDWENDTY
-1064 LTYKNQGETMPS
+1064 LTYEEGMTMPKFES
-1076 FTPLVKED
+1076 LKGEID
-1084 GHYDASQVWIAEV
+1084 KYDNTQVWKVEPKVSSAYV
-1097 KGATTK
+1097 
-1103 TPKYNFSCLI
+1103 KYNFISLV
-1113 GGNTPYLN
+1113 GGSTPYLN
-1121 ATKMAKKAYFPYYI
+1121 ATKMQAKAYQPFYI
-1135 RGLIGSDHVAVR
+1135 RGLIGSNHVAIR
-1147 TLTKEEY
+1147 TLKKEEY
-1154 WKANENGVLE
+1154 WKVSEQGELN
-1164 TKGTAGLTQFPFVF
+1164 TKGQSGLSVFPFEF
-1178 IPVKD
+1178 IPVK
-1183 EELPTG
+1183 EG
-1189 ITNIGVSEKG
+1189 QITNGIQDIMDDMNAENVEYFTVAGV
-1199 ENINTQYY
+1199 
-1207 TVSGV
+1207 
-1212 QTNGKTKGVYIQKS
+1212 KTDAKAPGVYLKKYTTRS
-1226 TDNTGKVIIK
+1226 GKVVTK
-1236 KVIKR
+1236 KYSK

>member
-1 MKKNR
+1 MKRFR
-6 LLVVFAA
+6 LLLMFVA
-13 LLNVLGM
+13 LLNALGI
-20 WADGANLKLHFNFE
+20 WAEEANLKLHFNFE
-34 NATGGNV
+34 NATGNAV
-41 KEVISG
+41 PEAVSG
-47 GNIVGTLMNNAKVE
+47 GTLKGTLQNNAKVE
-61 TMGKYHVLNLGSE
+61 KMGKYHVLNLGSA
-74 NGYFDMGEGT
+74 NGYFDMGAGA
-84 GKVLAGC
+84 GKVMAGC
-91 SDFSISMYYYVNA
+91 TNFTISMYYYVNA
-104 TQDITGLGNFLFT
+104 NQDISGLGNFLFT
-117 FSNNPACTQTEGCYY
+117 FSTQETCSSDAGCYY
-132 FYTLNTQRVGSSAA
+132 FYALNTQRFAASQA

-151 KSVNA
+151 SSVNA
-156 TQVSPKG
+156 NVVSAKG
-163 NWVNVVYVQKGTEG
+163 RWVSVVYVLDGSNG
-177 TLYVNGQKKASA
+177 TLYVDGQKMLTAPMPKGNE
-189 TSNKISEIFGTE
+189 TFSNT
-201 APKYNWIGRSPF
+201 APVYNWIGRSPF
-213 DNDVYL
+213 AGDAYL
-219 KNTKVAD
+219 ANTKVAD
-226 IRIYDGALTGSEV
+226 IRIYDKALTGGEV
-239 TQLALAA
+239 TRLALTA

-257 QGNLTTLNTTLKEA
+257 QGDLTKLNTTLEEA
-271 STLING
+271 STIIKG

-284 DAVAMLSDTYELIKA
+284 DAVAILSDTYEFIKA

-304 TLSQFVIDEYV
+304 TLSQFMIDEYV
-315 ADLKAAIQNVKATQ
+315 EVLKTTIQNVKATE
-329 GMIFTDTELMP
+329 GLVFTDTELMP
-340 AYDSS
+340 AYDSN

-390 CATWPVETIIR
+390 CATWPVENIIR
-401 GGSSG
+401 GGGSS

-437 AVDVLMAWANTC
+437 AVDVLMAWANIC

-517 YDATHGGQRPGHYWS
+517 YDASHGGQRPGHYWS

-544 VGILCND
+544 VGILCDD

-671 GRDDLPWV
+671 GREDLPWA

-692 AWVQGGPNGGSR
+692 AWVQEGPNGGSR
-704 GEMRPYWARVIG
+704 GEIRPYWARVIG

-826 NWSWNTGE
+826 KWNWNTGE

-845 SFIYRATYT
+845 SFIYRAIYT

-875 TTISSSIYCNDTWVG
+875 TTVSSSIYSNDTWVG
-890 ATEAVVPCGSNVTLN
+890 TTEATVPCGSNVTLN

-964 LLNNRLVS
+964 LLNNRLVT
-972 DSLDLIVN
+972 DSLSLTAN
-980 QGDALVLYANAPEN
+980 SNDALVLYAKVPST
-994 IVNVKYTWSNGTEGK
+994 IVNAKYEWSNGCTSK
-1009 YLDLTE
+1009 YLDLGE
-1015 GLTSGDYTL
+1015 GLKSGDYTL
-1024 YITGENFDQKLTYHV
+1024 RVTGEGFDESMTFHV
-1039 MVMNE
+1039 LVIDEKFVN
-1044 NYVVL
+1044 L
-1049 EAGKYAIYDVENDAY
+1049 SAGNYAIHDWENDTY
-1064 LTYKNQGETMPS
+1064 LTYEEGMTMPKFES
-1076 FTPLVKED
+1076 LKGEID
-1084 GHYDASQVWIAEV
+1084 KYDNTQVWKVEPKVSSAYV
-1097 KGATTK
+1097 
-1103 TPKYNFSCLI
+1103 KYNFISLV
-1113 GGNTPYLN
+1113 GGSTPYLN
-1121 ATKMAKKAYFPYYI
+1121 ATKMQAKAYQPFYI
-1135 RGLIGSDHVAVR
+1135 RGLIGSNHVAIR
-1147 TLTKEEY
+1147 TLKKEEY
-1154 WKANENGVLE
+1154 WKVSEQGELN
-1164 TKGTAGLTQFPFVF
+1164 TKGQSGLSVFPFEF
-1178 IPVKD
+1178 IPVK
-1183 EELPTG
+1183 EG
-1189 ITNIGVSEKG
+1189 QITNGIQDIMDDMNAENVEYFTVAGV
-1199 ENINTQYY
+1199 
-1207 TVSGV
+1207 
-1212 QTNGKTKGVYIQKS
+1212 KTDAKAPGVYLKKYTTRS
-1226 TDNTGKVIIK
+1226 GKVVTK
-1236 KVIKR
+1236 KYSK

>member
-1 MKKNR
+1 MKRFR
-6 LLVVFAA
+6 LLLMFVA
-13 LLNVLGM
+13 LLNALGI
-20 WADGANLKLHFNFE
+20 WAEEANLKLHFNFE
-34 NATGGNV
+34 NATGNAV
-41 KEVISG
+41 PEAVSG
-47 GNIVGTLMNNAKVE
+47 GTLKGTLQNNAKVE
-61 TMGKYHVLNLGSE
+61 KMGKYHVLNLGSA
-74 NGYFDMGEGT
+74 NGYFDMGAGA
-84 GKVLAGC
+84 GKVIAGC
-91 SDFSISMYYYVNA
+91 TNFTISMYYYVNA
-104 TQDITGLGNFLFT
+104 NQDISGLGNFLFT
-117 FSNNPACTQTEGCYY
+117 FSTQETCSSDAGCYY
-132 FYTLNTQRVGSSAA
+132 FYALNTQRFAASQA

-151 KSVNA
+151 SSVNA
-156 TQVSPKG
+156 NVVSAKG
-163 NWVNVVYVQKGTEG
+163 RWVSVVYVLDGNNG
-177 TLYVNGQKKASA
+177 TLYVDGQKMLTAPMPKGNE
-189 TSNKISEIFGTE
+189 TFSNT
-201 APKYNWIGRSPF
+201 APVYNWIGRSPF
-213 DNDVYL
+213 AGDAYL
-219 KNTKVAD
+219 ANTKVAD
-226 IRIYDGALTGSEV
+226 IRIYDKALTGGEV
-239 TQLALAA
+239 TRLALTA

-257 QGNLTTLNTTLKEA
+257 QGNLTKLNTTLEEA
-271 STLING
+271 STIIKG

-284 DAVAMLSDTYELIKA
+284 DAVAILSNTYEFIKA

-304 TLSQFVIDEYV
+304 TLSQFMIDEYV
-315 ADLKAAIQNVKATQ
+315 EVLKTTIQNVKATE
-329 GMIFTDTELMP
+329 GLVFTDTELMP
-340 AYDSS
+340 AYDSN

-401 GGSSG
+401 GGGSG

-517 YDATHGGQRPGHYWS
+517 YDASHGGQRPGHYWS

-544 VGILCND
+544 VGILCDD

-671 GRDDLPWV
+671 GREDLPWA

-692 AWVQGGPNGGSR
+692 AWVQEGPNGGSR
-704 GEMRPYWARVIG
+704 GEIRPYWARVIG

-826 NWSWNTGE
+826 KWNWNTGE

-845 SFIYRATYT
+845 SFIYRAIYT

-875 TTISSSIYCNDTWVG
+875 TTVSSSIYCNDTWVG
-890 ATEAVVPCGSNVTLN
+890 TTEATVPCGSNVTLN
-905 VAGASGW
+905 IAGASGW

-964 LLNNRLVS
+964 LLNNRLVT
-972 DSLDLIVN
+972 DSLSLTAN
-980 QGDALVLYANAPEN
+980 SNDALVLYAKVPST
-994 IVNVKYTWSNGTEGK
+994 IVNAKYEWSNGCTSK
-1009 YLDLTE
+1009 YLDLGE
-1015 GLTSGDYTL
+1015 GLESGDYTL
-1024 YITGENFDQKLTYHV
+1024 RVTGEGFDESMTFHV
-1039 MVMNE
+1039 MVIDEKFVN
-1044 NYVVL
+1044 L
-1049 EAGKYAIYDVENDAY
+1049 SAGNYAIHDWENDTY
-1064 LTYKNQGETMPS
+1064 LTYEEGMTMPKFES
-1076 FTPLVKED
+1076 LKGEID
-1084 GHYDASQVWIAEV
+1084 KYDNTQVWKVEPKVSSAYV
-1097 KGATTK
+1097 
-1103 TPKYNFSCLI
+1103 KYNFISLV
-1113 GGNTPYLN
+1113 GGSSPYLN
-1121 ATKMAKKAYFPYYI
+1121 ATKMQAKAYLPFYI
-1135 RGLIGSDHVAVR
+1135 RGLIGSNHVAIR
-1147 TLTKEEY
+1147 TLKKEEY
-1154 WKANENGVLE
+1154 WKVNEQGELN
-1164 TKGTAGLTQFPFVF
+1164 TKGQSGLSVFPFEF
-1178 IPVKD
+1178 IPVK
-1183 EELPTG
+1183 EG
-1189 ITNIGVSEKG
+1189 QITNGIQDVMDDMNAENVEYFTVAGV
-1199 ENINTQYY
+1199 
-1207 TVSGV
+1207 
-1212 QTNGKTKGVYIQKS
+1212 KTDAKAPGVYLKKYTTRS
-1226 TDNTGKVIIK
+1226 GKVVTK
-1236 KVIKR
+1236 KYSK

>member
-1 MKKNR
+1 MKRFR
-6 LLVVFAA
+6 LLLMFVA
-13 LLNVLGM
+13 LLNALGI
-20 WADGANLKLHFNFE
+20 WAEEANLKLHFNFE
-34 NATGGNV
+34 NATGNAV
-41 KEVISG
+41 PEAVSG
-47 GNIVGTLMNNAKVE
+47 GTLKGTLQNNAKVE
-61 TMGKYHVLNLGSE
+61 KMGKYHVLNLGSA
-74 NGYFDMGEGT
+74 NGYFDMGAGA
-84 GKVLAGC
+84 GKVIAGC
-91 SDFSISMYYYVNA
+91 TNFTISMYYYVNA
-104 TQDITGLGNFLFT
+104 NQDISGLGNFLFT
-117 FSNNPACTQTEGCYY
+117 FSTQETCSSDAGCYY
-132 FYTLNTQRVGSSAA
+132 FYALNSQRFAASQA

-151 KSVNA
+151 SSVNA
-156 TQVSPKG
+156 NVVSAKG
-163 NWVNVVYVQKGTEG
+163 RWVSVVYVLDGSNG
-177 TLYVNGQKKASA
+177 TLYVDGQKMLTAPMPKGNE
-189 TSNKISEIFGTE
+189 TFSNT
-201 APKYNWIGRSPF
+201 APVYNWIGRSPF
-213 DNDVYL
+213 AGDAYL
-219 KNTKVAD
+219 ANTMVAD
-226 IRIYDGALTGSEV
+226 IRIYDKALTGGEV
-239 TQLALAA
+239 TRLALTA

-257 QGNLTTLNTTLKEA
+257 QGDLTKLNTTLEET
-271 STLING
+271 STIIKG

-284 DAVAMLSDTYELIKA
+284 DAVAILSDTYEFIKA

-304 TLSQFVIDEYV
+304 TLSQFMIDEYV
-315 ADLKAAIQNVKATQ
+315 EVLKTTIQNVKATE
-329 GMIFTDTELMP
+329 GLVFTDTELMP
-340 AYDSS
+340 AYDSN

-390 CATWPVETIIR
+390 CATWPVENIIR
-401 GGSSG
+401 GGGSG

-517 YDATHGGQRPGHYWS
+517 YDASHGGQRPGHYWS

-544 VGILCND
+544 VGILCDD

-671 GRDDLPWV
+671 GREDLPWA

-692 AWVQGGPNGGSR
+692 AWVQEGPNGGSR
-704 GEMRPYWARVIG
+704 GEIRPYWARVIG

-826 NWSWNTGE
+826 KWNWNTGE

-845 SFIYRATYT
+845 SFIYRAIYT

-875 TTISSSIYCNDTWVG
+875 TTVSSSIYSNDTWVG
-890 ATEAVVPCGSNVTLN
+890 TTEATVPCGSNVTLN

-964 LLNNRLVS
+964 LLNNRLVT
-972 DSLDLIVN
+972 DSLSLTAN
-980 QGDALVLYANAPEN
+980 SNDALVLYAKVPST
-994 IVNVKYTWSNGTEGK
+994 IVNAKYEWSNGCTSK
-1009 YLDLTE
+1009 YLDLGE
-1015 GLTSGDYTL
+1015 GLESGDYTL
-1024 YITGENFDQKLTYHV
+1024 RVTGEGFDESMTFHV
-1039 MVMNE
+1039 LVIDEKFVN
-1044 NYVVL
+1044 L
-1049 EAGKYAIYDVENDAY
+1049 SAGNYAIHDWENDTY
-1064 LTYKNQGETMPS
+1064 LTYEEGMTMPKFES
-1076 FTPLVKED
+1076 LKGEID
-1084 GHYDASQVWIAEV
+1084 KYDNTQVWKVEPKVSSAYV
-1097 KGATTK
+1097 
-1103 TPKYNFSCLI
+1103 KYNFISLV
-1113 GGNTPYLN
+1113 GGSTPYLN
-1121 ATKMAKKAYFPYYI
+1121 ATKMQAKAYQPFYI
-1135 RGLIGSDHVAVR
+1135 RGLIGSNHVAIR
-1147 TLTKEEY
+1147 TLKKEEY
-1154 WKANENGVLE
+1154 WKVSEQGELD
-1164 TKGTAGLTQFPFVF
+1164 TKGQSGLSVFPFEF
-1178 IPVKD
+1178 IPVK
-1183 EELPTG
+1183 EG
-1189 ITNIGVSEKG
+1189 QITNGIQDVMDDMNTENVEYFTVAGV
-1199 ENINTQYY
+1199 
-1207 TVSGV
+1207 
-1212 QTNGKTKGVYIQKS
+1212 KTDAKAPGVYLKKYTTRS
-1226 TDNTGKVIIK
+1226 GKVVTK
-1236 KVIKR
+1236 KYSK

>member
-1 MKKNR
+1 MKRFR
-6 LLVVFAA
+6 LLLMFVA
-13 LLNVLGM
+13 LLNALGI
-20 WADGANLKLHFNFE
+20 WAEEANLKLHFNFE
-34 NATGGNV
+34 NATGNAV
-41 KEVISG
+41 PEAVSG
-47 GNIVGTLMNNAKVE
+47 GTLKGTLQNNAKVE
-61 TMGKYHVLNLGSE
+61 KMGKYHVLNLGSA
-74 NGYFDMGEGT
+74 NGYFDMGAGA
-84 GKVLAGC
+84 GKVMAEC
-91 SDFSISMYYYVNA
+91 TNFTISMYYYVNA
-104 TQDITGLGNFLFT
+104 NQDISGLGNFLFT
-117 FSNNPACTQTEGCYY
+117 FSTQETCSSDAGCYY
-132 FYTLNTQRVGSSAA
+132 FYALNSQRFAASQA

-151 KSVNA
+151 SSVNA
-156 TQVSPKG
+156 NVVSAKG
-163 NWVNVVYVQKGTEG
+163 RWVSVVYVLDGSNG
-177 TLYVNGQKKASA
+177 TLYVDGQKMLTTPMPKGNE
-189 TSNKISEIFGTE
+189 TFSNT
-201 APKYNWIGRSPF
+201 APVYNWIGRSPF
-213 DNDVYL
+213 AGDAYL
-219 KNTKVAD
+219 ANTMVAD
-226 IRIYDGALTGSEV
+226 IRIYDKALTGGEV
-239 TQLALAA
+239 TRLALTA

-257 QGNLTTLNTTLKEA
+257 QGDLTKLNTTLEEA
-271 STLING
+271 STIIKG

-284 DAVAMLSDTYELIKA
+284 DAVAILSDTYEFIKA

-304 TLSQFVIDEYV
+304 TLSQFMIDEYV
-315 ADLKAAIQNVKATQ
+315 EVLKTTIQNVKATE
-329 GMIFTDTELMP
+329 GLVFTDTELMP
-340 AYDSS
+340 AYDSN

-401 GGSSG
+401 GGGSG

-505 QRSRNDTWRNWR
+505 LRSRNDTWRNWR
-517 YDATHGGQRPGHYWS
+517 YDASHGGQRPGHYWS

-544 VGILCND
+544 VGILCDD

-671 GRDDLPWV
+671 GREDLPWA

-692 AWVQGGPNGGSR
+692 AWVQEGPNGGSR
-704 GEMRPYWARVIG
+704 GEIRPYWARVIG

-826 NWSWNTGE
+826 KWNWNTGE

-845 SFIYRATYT
+845 SFIYRAIYT

-875 TTISSSIYCNDTWVG
+875 TTVSSSIYSNDIWVG
-890 ATEAVVPCGSNVTLN
+890 TTEATVPCGSNVTLN

-964 LLNNRLVS
+964 LLNNRLVT
-972 DSLDLIVN
+972 DSLSLMAN
-980 QGDALVLYANAPEN
+980 SNDALVLYAKVPST
-994 IVNVKYTWSNGTEGK
+994 IVNAKYEWSNGCTSK
-1009 YLDLTE
+1009 YLDLGE
-1015 GLTSGDYTL
+1015 GLESGDYTL
-1024 YITGENFDQKLTYHV
+1024 RVTGEGYDESMTFHV
-1039 MVMNE
+1039 LVIDEKFVN
-1044 NYVVL
+1044 L
-1049 EAGKYAIYDVENDAY
+1049 SAGNYAIHDWENDTY
-1064 LTYKNQGETMPS
+1064 LTYEEGMTMPKFES
-1076 FTPLVKED
+1076 LKGEID
-1084 GHYDASQVWIAEV
+1084 KYDNTQVWKVEPKVSSAYV
-1097 KGATTK
+1097 
-1103 TPKYNFSCLI
+1103 KYNFISLV
-1113 GGNTPYLN
+1113 GGSTPYLN
-1121 ATKMAKKAYFPYYI
+1121 ATKMQAKAYQPFYI
-1135 RGLIGSDHVAVR
+1135 RGLIGSNHVAIR
-1147 TLTKEEY
+1147 TLKKEEY
-1154 WKANENGVLE
+1154 WKVNEQGELN
-1164 TKGTAGLTQFPFVF
+1164 TKGQSGLSVFPFEF
-1178 IPVKD
+1178 IPVK
-1183 EELPTG
+1183 EG
-1189 ITNIGVSEKG
+1189 QITNGIQDVMDDMNAENVEYFTVAGV
-1199 ENINTQYY
+1199 
-1207 TVSGV
+1207 
-1212 QTNGKTKGVYIQKS
+1212 KTDAKAPGVYLKKYTTRS
-1226 TDNTGKVIIK
+1226 GKVVTQKISK
-1236 KVIKR
+1236 